1 MTKVYLKQFF
11 LSSLILLFGV
21 SSLFAQQVPNP
32 SFEDWSGEK
41 YDGQIQPKDWYASNV
56 TQVGFKFNLA
66 HREAGHTGSYSMMVQ
81 DTEVGA
87 IGITEVSPGYFALGK
102 PWTYLE
108 GIDVGTATA
117 GTSGGINFKYRP
129 DTMSVWIKRTGPATH
144 AEDFYL
150 LYYAWSGTA
159 KGSKYK
165 SKSNN
170 CTSISQT
177 NEESD
182 IRLALDANECGTD
195 QKANQIAEGMWRE
208 KKEYGNWTNI
218 RVPIYYFNNDVPTMM
233 YIIFSASNYPNYRS
247 KDDLHKGNSLYV
259 DDVELIYSSKIHK
272 LYIGGK
278 EWKGFNPNTTEEQV
292 YSLGKSA
299 SSIPEI
305 KAYRGDGKIS
315 NARGET
321 VTFSG
326 RELSGSEISISNG
339 TIDGN
344 PTTIT
349 VKAEDGK
356 SSMTY
361 KIKFVR
367 QASTNAKL
375 ASILVNGQAISGF
388 QPAVTSYNVELPY
401 GTTDA
406 PIVSVDKQEDEQVVE
421 IIQAT
426 SPTGSAK
433 INVTAADGK
442 TKQTYTI
449 NFSVA
454 LLSDNTLKDIKINGE
469 SLAGFT
475 PNQTTYRVSL
485 PTSTTTMPKV
495 EAVSAYPTG
504 AQTIT
509 YNAPSVID
517 GGVYQINVST
527 PGNPTP
533 KTYKLTFKLEASSY
547 SMLKDLQMG
556 DHLISNFKPENLT
569 YYVNLPVGTT
579 ELPKVTYVKG
589 ESTQTVEV
597 TEGGLNGITRVKV
610 TAGNG
615 INTTEYKIDVTT
627 ALSEISTLNMI
638 YIGGEPLADFAPNV
652 TNYTYALPIG
662 TAELPEIT
670 VDKGDEYQS
679 VSIIKGGLNGTTRI
693 TVTAQN
699 GASTIYNIAF
709 SVAQATNASLKM
721 IYVDG
726 KPLEG
731 FDPDILEYNCP
742 LPQGTTELPVVTYEQ
757 GDEYQTVT
765 VRSGGING
773 DYKIT
778 VRPPSGASKTYVLH
792 FSVATSDNISLKMI
806 YLDGKEL
813 DGFDPNQ
820 LEYVDTLPMGVSTI
834 PTVTWDKGD
843 ESQKILAL
851 LSNNVQT
858 ITVTAES
865 GRSQTYSITF
875 VIQRSES
882 AFLKMIYLDGDSLE
896 GFDPQTFAYTHTL
909 SKTTCPVITVDKE
922 EGQQVTIAAPYAAGQ
937 AQISVKPY
945 GAEGNVYTIDFE
957 SALTENQALLQQI
970 YIDGVALEGFAPNK
984 YDYALNYQGTFPTVT
999 CDTLEGQEITTF
1011 RNGNTLTIYVIKDED
1026 KAQYHLTFNTQLS
1039 DDCSLEAI
1047 LIDGVELVAYEPT
1060 VKHYTIPIA
1069 AGGTL
1074 PTVQYRKRMEQQ
1086 TVHAGMTNA
1095 TTYTMLVFAANGD
1108 STAYTLHFEK
1118 AKYSDATLLDLS
1130 VEGYSI
1136 DFEPN
1141 TFEYTLNIAEDEDL
1155 PALHVVERDG
1165 QHTSTHHVNKNEQN
1179 VLVVAENGNSNTY
1192 RIIYTRT
1199 ISTDAYLRDI
1209 LLDGVSLTDFR
1220 SDSMHYV
1227 DTLPWRTRV
1236 VPCVQPIGTDNQT
1249 ITTYHSAINGTTRIH
1264 VLSADGVT
1272 SNEYTIHFPVRK
1284 SSNVALEYIELDD
1297 SRFSFTYHPDTTDYT
1312 IYLPYQET
1320 NVPLVLYAAAEAE
1333 QQIRY
1338 ISRPAGQTS
1347 QLMVTAEDGSERT
1360 YNLTF
1365 LPTLS
1370 DETNVLQALKIK
1382 ETGQVLDPS
1391 IFDHTAAM
1399 PYGSKHLTV
1408 EYTKAFAEQ
1417 TVVVQPGGV
1426 NRPTTIT
1433 VKSNRKNE
1441 ANIVYTITPELNTQ
1455 NPAVLKD
1462 ITIDGVSIKG
1472 FDPNQ
1477 FSYVVNVNRVPSI
1490 NYVVEQGVTV
1500 NATQSI
1506 KHWQATVTNQGY
1518 TNTYHVWLHFPEDKV
1533 PNTEFTEWTKCMVYT
1548 DAVKPTG
1555 WNTIADALGEHEGFG
1570 KFQPDGMVKKSGND
1584 AVQLTT
1590 PYSTPG
1596 GGNIPGFIT
1605 LGSVTGT
1612 WGISGSSSF
1621 NILGGISFHNTPDQ
1635 MAIKYYNS
1643 KVKNNS
1649 LIQYSLTGMN
1659 GVKTLEWKDSET
1671 RSNYKE
1677 VVCDLSEANA
1687 AAGDPSL
1694 LNITLCSFKGPYGT
1708 TNTSLNTLAEMYVD
1722 YIRFTYNSSL
1732 KNIKVNGELAQR
1744 NGNKFT
1750 YTLSE
1755 AANTMI
1761 PSLEF
1766 IGEVSDQAQQVVW
1779 SDEVVSTLYAERTAT
1794 ITNYAED
1801 GTSSEYT
1808 LTVQRPLDPE
1818 NRLKDLLIDGKTVS
1832 EFSQTKNE
1840 YEIHIPSSRRT
1851 LPDIQPIPTNHLQN
1865 VVVNYA
1871 DSTYTI
1877 SIKPE
1882 KGSTRRIKIRI
1893 ITDLSDDTQLS
1904 AITANGISYT
1914 PEQTSYTI
1922 VADQLPT
1929 ITFVKKMDGQTVDLN
1944 NGILTVTAED
1954 GTQATYS
1961 IVLEKPMVTTTGELA
1976 AIEINGLELQSFS
1989 PSQYEYTLPR
1999 PEKVAFK
2006 RVAESDSVVFVQ
2018 TSTYMEWQV
2027 IGDEQHTYRITYPT
2041 ELSNDATLH
2050 AIQINNALLEGFN
2063 AQITDYTYA
2072 TDSTTHLL
2080 ISSPNTASISVEHN
2094 MKNDTLNY
2102 TYNIVAEDG
2111 TNNVYHI
2118 QILPDITNNPYLQ
2131 NICFDN
2137 KQIEGF
2143 RSDSLTYAIVLPTAD
2158 YKVAE
2163 PNLPSIQ
2170 YTTCEPNQQVVVEY
2184 GNLGETTNLVVT
2196 SEDGTRNAIYQ
2207 LLITAEPSHN
2217 AELIGIAV
2225 NGTPIEQFEP
2235 QRHYYSVQITGEE
2248 VDVTWATEDNYQT
2261 ITQSM
2266 SNNTCTLHVMA
2277 QDGVT
2282 TNDYVIE
2289 LYHEAISDNATLSN
2303 ILLNGQSFDKYE
2315 PAINEG
2321 LEFSPMQQRY
2331 TINLPSGTEFLPE
2344 IAANLSE
2351 NGQQIDINIIDW
2363 RANITVTAPDGI
2375 TTNTYVLTFEAPK
2388 SSNAHLQMIYI
2399 NGDSLANF
2407 TPEQYNYFIPLPI
2420 GQEVLPNVL
2429 AITQEVTQTLR
2440 DSISG
2445 LHHTIIVTAE
2455 DGTECQYMLA
2465 FSVTQSHA
2473 DTLAAIYADG
2483 VLIDGFRPDSFYYS
2497 YTLPVGTRYLPE
2509 LTWDKADQWQTI
2521 TDNVLIDHTYERTTQ
2536 INVLA
2541 MSGRKNTYTINYQ
2554 VTKSD
2559 IDTLQMI
2566 YIKGDSLQ
2574 GFNAQQL
2581 EYHLTLPQHDSLAP
2595 IIAYS
2600 AGDMYQQIQDT
2611 ITEYMFD
2618 GQQMGW
2624 KYTCHVTAEN
2634 GNAKTYVLYFTY
2646 ARILST
2652 NSQLANIYVGGE
2664 ALAGF
2669 TPEQFNYLVE
2679 LVEEAATPTVLVE
2692 KAEYQQQVQIL
2703 HGDTTRIIVTAEDS
2717 NYQST
2722 YMIIFQR
2729 QQSPYSYLEAIY
2741 MNNELLEGFRVD
2753 SFEYDIEL
2761 PFGTIELPLL
2771 TYDLGHAKQ
2780 NVAIDT
2786 LIANL
2791 NGRTQTT
2798 IRFSVTAPD
2807 PVFSS
2812 EYDIRMMVA
2821 QNNNS
2826 RLSMVTIKGDSI
2838 VNFHSDTLSYDIVYP
2853 IGTDSTELAQLS
2865 DIEAYAEDSNAV
2877 VTIIE
2882 NGIDFMIQVTA
2893 QDGKAISIYTIT
2905 QSILK
2910 SSDASLQKILLD
2922 SVPLYG
2928 FMSDILEYTYYINAA
2943 QPQIEAIATDSTANI
2958 EYGIFTLGEPFY
2970 IYVTAAD
2977 GTERVYSI
2985 NFLETTINS
2994 ADIPT
2999 ANDVLFRHIGGT
3011 MDVMFAT
3018 LRKRVSV
3025 AVYDQQGHR
3034 LFYQSVPESD
3044 QNDATI
3050 FVNSEGIEELMDVR
3064 TPLVTYTLPATNQC
3078 YFYVF
3083 FENETRKIASGKFAV
3098 KQ

>member
-32 SFEDWSGEK
+32 GFEDWSGEK
-41 YDGQIQPKDWYASNV
+41 YDGEIQPKDWYASNV
-56 TQVGFKFNLA
+56 TQVGFNFNFA
-66 HREAGHTGSYSMMVQ
+66 HQEKGHTGSYSMMVQ

-87 IGITEVSPGYFALGK
+87 MGITEVSPGYFSLGK
-102 PWTYLE
+102 PWTHLPSITE
-108 GIDVGTATA
+108 INKATA
-117 GTSGGINFKYRP
+117 GTYGGISFKYRP
-129 DTMSVWIKRTGPATH
+129 DTMSVWIKRTGSNTDK
-144 AEDFYL
+144 EDFYL

-165 SKSNN
+165 GKNGS

-182 IRLALDANECGTD
+182 IRLALNANECGTD

-218 RVPIYYFNNDVPTMM
+218 KVPIYYFNNDVPTMM
-233 YIIFSASNYPNYRS
+233 NIIFSASNYPNYRAN
-247 KDDLHKGNSLYV
+247 DGLYKGNSLYV

-299 SSIPEI
+299 SSIPEL
-305 KAYRGDGKIS
+305 KAYRGAGQIS

-421 IIQAT
+421 ITQPT

-469 SLAGFT
+469 SLVGFT

-495 EAVSAYPTG
+495 EAVSAYPNG

-610 TAGNG
+610 TAGNS

-662 TAELPEIT
+662 TTELPEIT

-909 SKTTCPVITVDKE
+909 TKTTCPVITVDKE

-1130 VEGYSI
+1130 VEGHSI

-1155 PALHVVERDG
+1155 PALHIVARDG

-1179 VLVVAENGNSNTY
+1179 VLVVAENGTSNTY

-1382 ETGQVLDPS
+1382 ETGEMLDPNT
-1391 IFDHTAAM
+1391 FDHTVAM
-1399 PYGSKHLTV
+1399 PYGSKQLTV
-1408 EYTKAFAEQ
+1408 EYTKSFAEQ
-1417 TVVVQPGGV
+1417 TVIVQPGGV

-1455 NPAVLKD
+1455 NPAVVDSILV
-1462 ITIDGVSIKG
+1462 DGVLVSG
-1472 FDPNQ
+1472 FDKNR
-1477 FSYVVNVNRVPSI
+1477 FTYIHNRTNVTTPQVSI
-1490 NYVVEQGVTV
+1490 QKANGVEVATICDTWHWQGV
-1500 NATQSI
+1500 
-1506 KHWQATVTNQGY
+1506 VTKDGY
-1518 TNTYHVWLHFPEDKV
+1518 KNVYTIYFHYINEVI
-1533 PNTEFTEWTKCMVYT
+1533 PNGEFDEWTTTATSKT
-1548 DAVKPTG
+1548 DKPTY
-1555 WNTIADALGEHEGFG
+1555 WNAPGDYIDVYLGTAKAGPTISKDGNSAVHLQTTYWAALAGPVPAVINLGDMSSGF
-1570 KFQPDGMVKKSGND
+1570 
-1584 AVQLTT
+1584 AVAGATRV
-1590 PYSTPG
+1590 
-1596 GGNIPGFIT
+1596 IPFGFI
-1605 LGSVTGT
+1605 G
-1612 WGISGSSSF
+1612 
-1621 NILGGISFHNTPDQ
+1621 FHNTPDN
-1635 MAIKYYNS
+1635 ALINYKYTDEAGEGALFRFKFFNMSGESYDVDYRQQNTNANYS
-1643 KVKNNS
+1643 KV
-1649 LIQYSLTGMN
+1649 Q
-1659 GVKTLEWKDSET
+1659 V
-1671 RSNYKE
+1671 
-1677 VVCDLSEANA
+1677 
-1687 AAGDPSL
+1687 P
-1694 LNITLCSFKGPYGT
+1694 
-1708 TNTSLNTLAEMYVD
+1708 LNTNGKYVSGLDIVIDASGKYPSGSQNANLYVD
-1722 YIRFTYNSSL
+1722 YIRFQYNNAL

-1744 NGNKFT
+1744 NGNNFT

-1766 IGEVSDQAQQVVW
+1766 IGEVSDQAQKVVW
-1779 SDEVVSTLYAERTAT
+1779 SNEVVSTLYAERTAT

-1818 NRLKDLLIDGKTVS
+1818 NRLKDLLIDGKTIS

-1882 KGSTRRIKIRI
+1882 KGSTRRIKLRI
-1893 ITDLSDDTQLS
+1893 ITDLSNDTQLS

-1914 PEQTSYTI
+1914 PEQASYTI

-2080 ISSPNTASISVEHN
+2080 VSSPNTASMSVEHS

-2102 TYNIVAEDG
+2102 TYNVVAEDG
-2111 TNNVYHI
+2111 TNKVYHL

-2131 NICFDN
+2131 SICLDN

-2143 RSDSLTYAIVLPTAD
+2143 RSDSLIYTIVLPTAD

-2163 PNLPSIQ
+2163 PTLPSIQ
-2170 YTTCEPNQQVVVEY
+2170 YTTAEPNQQVAVEY
-2184 GNLGETTNLVVT
+2184 GNLGETTNLIVT
-2196 SEDGTRNAIYQ
+2196 SEDGTRSAIYQ

-2261 ITQSM
+2261 ITQSIN
-2266 SNNTCTLHVMA
+2266 NNTCTLHVMA

-2303 ILLNGQSFDKYE
+2303 ILLNGQSFDEFE
-2315 PAINEG
+2315 PVINEG

-2331 TINLPSGTEFLPE
+2331 TIHLPSGTEFLPE

-2375 TTNTYVLTFEAPK
+2375 TTNTYVLTFEAPL

-2399 NGDSLANF
+2399 NGDSLAHFN
-2407 TPEQYNYFIPLPI
+2407 PEQYNYFIPLPI

-2429 AITQEVTQTLR
+2429 AITQEATQTLR

-2465 FSVTQSHA
+2465 FTVTQSHA

-2611 ITEYMFD
+2611 MTEYMFD
-2618 GQQMGW
+2618 GQQRGW
-2624 KYTCHVTAEN
+2624 KYTCHVSAEN
-2634 GNAKTYVLYFTY
+2634 GNTKTYVLYFTY

-2780 NVAIDT
+2780 TVAIDT

-2826 RLSMVTIKGDSI
+2826 RLSMLTIKGDSI
-2838 VNFHSDTLSYDIVYP
+2838 ANFHRDTLSYDIVYP
-2853 IGTDSTELAQLS
+2853 IGTDSTELAQLA

-2910 SSDASLQKILLD
+2910 SSDASLQMILLD

-2928 FMSDILEYTYYINAA
+2928 FMSDILEYTYYINAT
-2943 QPQIEAIATDSTANI
+2943 QPQIEAITTDSTSSV
-2958 EYGIFTLGEPFY
+2958 EYGIFTLGEPFN

-3025 AVYDQQGHR
+3025 AIYDQQGHR
-3034 LFYQSVPESD
+3034 LFYQFVPESD

>member
-11 LSSLILLFGV
+11 LSTLILLFGV

-41 YDGQIQPKDWYASNV
+41 YNDEIQLKDWYASNV

-87 IGITEVSPGYFALGK
+87 MGITEVSPGYFSLGK
-102 PWTYLE
+102 PWTHLPSITE
-108 GIDVGTATA
+108 INKATA

-129 DTMSVWIKRTGPATH
+129 DSMSVWIKRTGANVDK
-144 AEDFYL
+144 EDFYL

-165 SKSNN
+165 GKNGS

-182 IRLALDANECGTD
+182 IRLALNANECGTD

-218 RVPIYYFNNDVPTMM
+218 KVPIYYFNNDVPTMM
-233 YIIFSASNYPNYRS
+233 NIIFSASNYPNYRAN
-247 KDDLHKGNSLYV
+247 DGLYQGNSLYV
-259 DDVELIYSSKIHK
+259 DDVELIYSSKIQK

-299 SSIPEI
+299 SSIPEL
-305 KAYRGDGKIS
+305 KAYRGAGQIS

-449 NFSVA
+449 SFSVA
-454 LLSDNTLKDIKINGE
+454 VLSDNTLKDIKINGE
-469 SLAGFT
+469 SLVGFT

-597 TEGGLNGITRVKV
+597 TEGGLNGVTRVKV

-721 IYVDG
+721 IYLDG

-834 PTVTWDKGD
+834 PTVTWTKGD

-909 SKTTCPVITVDKE
+909 TKTTCPVITVDKE

-999 CDTLEGQEITTF
+999 CDTVEGQEITTF

-1141 TFEYTLNIAEDEDL
+1141 TFEYTLNITEEYL
-1155 PALHVVERDG
+1155 PALHIVARDG

-1179 VLVVAENGNSNTY
+1179 VLVVAENGTSNTY

-1382 ETGQVLDPS
+1382 ETGEMLDPNT
-1391 IFDHTAAM
+1391 FDHTVAM
-1399 PYGSKHLTV
+1399 PYGSKQLTV
-1408 EYTKAFAEQ
+1408 EYTKSFAEQ
-1417 TVVVQPGGV
+1417 TVMVQPGGV
-1426 NRPTTIT
+1426 NRATTIT

-1455 NPAVLKD
+1455 NPAVVDSILV
-1462 ITIDGVSIKG
+1462 DGVLVSG
-1472 FDPNQ
+1472 FDKNR
-1477 FSYVVNVNRVPSI
+1477 FTYIHNRTNVTTPQVSI
-1490 NYVVEQGVTV
+1490 QKANGVEVATICDTWHWQGV
-1500 NATQSI
+1500 
-1506 KHWQATVTNQGY
+1506 VTKDGY
-1518 TNTYHVWLHFPEDKV
+1518 KNVYTIYFHYINEVI
-1533 PNTEFTEWTKCMVYT
+1533 PNGEFDEWTTTATSKT
-1548 DAVKPTG
+1548 DKPTY
-1555 WNTIADALGEHEGFG
+1555 WNAPGDYIDVYLGTAKAGPTISKDGNSAVHLQTTYWAALAGPVPAVINLGDMSSGF
-1570 KFQPDGMVKKSGND
+1570 
-1584 AVQLTT
+1584 AVAGATRV
-1590 PYSTPG
+1590 
-1596 GGNIPGFIT
+1596 IPFGFI
-1605 LGSVTGT
+1605 G
-1612 WGISGSSSF
+1612 
-1621 NILGGISFHNTPDQ
+1621 FHNTPDN
-1635 MAIKYYNS
+1635 ALINYKYTDKAGEGALFRFKFFNMSGESYDVDYRQQNTNANYS
-1643 KVKNNS
+1643 KV
-1649 LIQYSLTGMN
+1649 Q
-1659 GVKTLEWKDSET
+1659 V
-1671 RSNYKE
+1671 
-1677 VVCDLSEANA
+1677 
-1687 AAGDPSL
+1687 P
-1694 LNITLCSFKGPYGT
+1694 
-1708 TNTSLNTLAEMYVD
+1708 LNTNGKYVSGLDIVIDASGKYPSGSQNANLYVD
-1722 YIRFTYNSSL
+1722 YIRFQYNNAL

-1744 NGNKFT
+1744 NGNNFT
-1750 YTLSE
+1750 YTLAE

-1766 IGEVSDQAQQVVW
+1766 IGEVSDQAQKVVW

-1818 NRLKDLLIDGKTVS
+1818 NRLKDLLIDGKTIS

-1882 KGSTRRIKIRI
+1882 KGSTRRIKIRV

-1989 PSQYEYTLPR
+1989 PSQYEYTLPQ

-2080 ISSPNTASISVEHN
+2080 VSSPNTASMSVEHS

-2111 TNNVYHI
+2111 TNKVYHL

-2131 NICFDN
+2131 SICLDN

-2143 RSDSLTYAIVLPTAD
+2143 RSDSLIYTIVLPTAD

-2163 PNLPSIQ
+2163 PTLPSIQ
-2170 YTTCEPNQQVVVEY
+2170 YTTAEPNQQVAVEY
-2184 GNLGETTNLVVT
+2184 GNLGETTNLIVT
-2196 SEDGTRNAIYQ
+2196 SEDGTRSAIYQ

-2235 QRHYYSVQITGEE
+2235 QRHYYSVQITGKE

-2261 ITQSM
+2261 ITQSIN
-2266 SNNTCTLHVMA
+2266 NNTCTLHVMA
-2277 QDGVT
+2277 QDGVI

-2303 ILLNGQSFDKYE
+2303 ILLNGQSFDEFE
-2315 PAINEG
+2315 PVLNEG

-2375 TTNTYVLTFEAPK
+2375 TTNTYVLTFEAPL

-2399 NGDSLANF
+2399 NGDSLAHFN
-2407 TPEQYNYFIPLPI
+2407 PEQYNYFIPLPI

-2429 AITQEVTQTLR
+2429 AITQEATQTLR

-2465 FSVTQSHA
+2465 FTMTQSHA

-2566 YIKGDSLQ
+2566 YLKGDSLQ

-2595 IIAYS
+2595 IMAYS

-2624 KYTCHVTAEN
+2624 KYTCHVSAEN
-2634 GNAKTYVLYFTY
+2634 GNTKTYVLYFTY

-2761 PFGTIELPLL
+2761 PFGTLELPLL

-2780 NVAIDT
+2780 TVAIDT

-2826 RLSMVTIKGDSI
+2826 RLSMLTIKGDSI
-2838 VNFHSDTLSYDIVYP
+2838 ANFHSDTLSYDIVYP
-2853 IGTDSTELAQLS
+2853 IGTDSTELAQLA

-2910 SSDASLQKILLD
+2910 SSDASLQMILLD

-2928 FMSDILEYTYYINAA
+2928 FMSDILEYTYYINAT
-2943 QPQIEAIATDSTANI
+2943 QPQIEAITTDSTSSV
-2958 EYGIFTLGEPFY
+2958 EYGIFTLGEPFN

-3018 LRKRVSV
+3018 LRKRISV

>member
-1 MTKVYLKQFF
+1 MTKVYLKQFI

-21 SSLFAQQVPNP
+21 SSLFAQQVPNAG
-32 SFEDWSGEK
+32 FEDWSGEK
-41 YDGQIQPKDWYASNV
+41 YDGEIQPKDWYASNV
-56 TQVGFKFNLA
+56 TQVGFNFNFA
-66 HREAGHTGSYSMMVQ
+66 HQEKGHTGSYSMMVQ
-81 DTEVGA
+81 DTKVGA
-87 IGITEVSPGYFALGK
+87 MGITETSPGYFSLGR
-102 PWTYLE
+102 PWTYLPSITE
-108 GIDVGTATA
+108 INQATA
-117 GTSGGINFKYRP
+117 GTYGGISFKYRP
-129 DTMSVWIKRTGPATH
+129 DTMSVWIKRTGSNTDK
-144 AEDFYL
+144 EDFYL

-159 KGSKYK
+159 KSSKYK
-165 SKSNN
+165 GKNGN
-170 CTSISQT
+170 CTSYSAT

-182 IRLALDANECGTD
+182 IRLALNANECGTD

-208 KKEYGNWTNI
+208 KKTYGEWTNV
-218 RVPIYYFNNDVPTMM
+218 RVPIYYFTNDIPTMM
-233 YIIFSASNYPNYRS
+233 NIIFSASNYPNYRAN
-247 KDDLHKGNSLYV
+247 DGLYEGNSLYV
-259 DDVELIYSSKIHK
+259 DDVELIYSSKIQK
-272 LYIGGK
+272 LYVGGK

-305 KAYRGDGKIS
+305 KAYRGAGQIS
-315 NARGET
+315 NAKGET
-321 VTFSG
+321 ATFSG

-356 SSMTY
+356 STMTY

-375 ASILVNGQAISGF
+375 ANIFVNGQGISGF
-388 QPAVTSYNVELPY
+388 QPTLTSYNVELPY

-421 IIQAT
+421 ITQPT
-426 SPTGSAK
+426 STTGSST
-433 INVTAADGK
+433 IRVTAADGK
-442 TKQTYTI
+442 TKQTYTVH
-449 NFSVA
+449 FSVA
-454 LLSDNTLKDIKINGE
+454 LLADNTLKDIKINGE

-485 PTSTTTMPKV
+485 PTSTTTMPTV
-495 EAVSAYPTG
+495 EAISAYPAG
-504 AQTIT
+504 EQTIT

-721 IYVDG
+721 IYLDG

-909 SKTTCPVITVDKE
+909 TKTTCPVITVDKE

-1130 VEGYSI
+1130 VEGHSI

-1155 PALHVVERDG
+1155 PALHIVARDG

-1179 VLVVAENGNSNTY
+1179 VLVVAENGTSNTY

-1382 ETGQVLDPS
+1382 ETGEMLDPNT
-1391 IFDHTAAM
+1391 FDHTVAM
-1399 PYGSKHLTV
+1399 PYGSKQLTV
-1408 EYTKAFAEQ
+1408 EYTKSFAEQ
-1417 TVVVQPGGV
+1417 TVIVQPGGV

-1455 NPAVLKD
+1455 NPAVVDSILV
-1462 ITIDGVSIKG
+1462 DGVLVSG
-1472 FDPNQ
+1472 FDKNR
-1477 FSYVVNVNRVPSI
+1477 FTYIHNRTNVTTPQVSI
-1490 NYVVEQGVTV
+1490 QKANGVEVATICDTWHWQGV
-1500 NATQSI
+1500 
-1506 KHWQATVTNQGY
+1506 VTKDGY
-1518 TNTYHVWLHFPEDKV
+1518 KNVYTIYFHYINEVI
-1533 PNTEFTEWTKCMVYT
+1533 PNGEFDEWTTTATSKT
-1548 DAVKPTG
+1548 DKPTY
-1555 WNTIADALGEHEGFG
+1555 WNAPGDYIDVYLGTAKAGPTISKDGNSAVHLQTTYWAALAGPVPAVINLGDMSSGF
-1570 KFQPDGMVKKSGND
+1570 
-1584 AVQLTT
+1584 AVAGATRV
-1590 PYSTPG
+1590 
-1596 GGNIPGFIT
+1596 IPFGFI
-1605 LGSVTGT
+1605 G
-1612 WGISGSSSF
+1612 
-1621 NILGGISFHNTPDQ
+1621 FHNTPDN
-1635 MAIKYYNS
+1635 ALINYKYTDEAGEGALFRFKFFNMSGESYDVDYRQQNTNANYS
-1643 KVKNNS
+1643 KV
-1649 LIQYSLTGMN
+1649 Q
-1659 GVKTLEWKDSET
+1659 V
-1671 RSNYKE
+1671 
-1677 VVCDLSEANA
+1677 
-1687 AAGDPSL
+1687 P
-1694 LNITLCSFKGPYGT
+1694 
-1708 TNTSLNTLAEMYVD
+1708 LNTNGKYVSGLDIVIDASGKYPSGSQNANLYVD
-1722 YIRFTYNSSL
+1722 YIRFQYNNAL

-1744 NGNKFT
+1744 NGNNFT

-1766 IGEVSDQAQQVVW
+1766 IGEVSDQAQKVVW

-1818 NRLKDLLIDGKTVS
+1818 NRLKDLLIDGKTIS

-1893 ITDLSDDTQLS
+1893 ITDLSNDTQLS

-1989 PSQYEYTLPR
+1989 PSQYEYTLPQ

-2080 ISSPNTASISVEHN
+2080 VSSPNTASMSVEHS

-2102 TYNIVAEDG
+2102 TYNVVAEDG
-2111 TNNVYHI
+2111 TNKVYHL

-2131 NICFDN
+2131 SICLDN

-2143 RSDSLTYAIVLPTAD
+2143 RSDSLIYTIVLPTAD

-2163 PNLPSIQ
+2163 PTLPSIQ
-2170 YTTCEPNQQVVVEY
+2170 YTTAEPNQQVAVEY
-2184 GNLGETTNLVVT
+2184 GNLGETTNLIVT
-2196 SEDGTRNAIYQ
+2196 SEDGTRSAIYQ

-2217 AELIGIAV
+2217 AELIGVAV
-2225 NGTPIEQFEP
+2225 NGTPIKQFEP

-2261 ITQSM
+2261 ITQSIN
-2266 SNNTCTLHVMA
+2266 NNTCTLHVMA

-2303 ILLNGQSFDKYE
+2303 ILLNGQSFDEFE
-2315 PAINEG
+2315 PVINEG

-2331 TINLPSGTEFLPE
+2331 TIHLPSGTEFLPE

-2375 TTNTYVLTFEAPK
+2375 TTNTYVLTFEAPL

-2399 NGDSLANF
+2399 NGDSLAHFN
-2407 TPEQYNYFIPLPI
+2407 PEQYNYFIPLPI

-2429 AITQEVTQTLR
+2429 AITQEATQTLR

-2465 FSVTQSHA
+2465 FTVTQSHA

-2611 ITEYMFD
+2611 MTEYMFD
-2618 GQQMGW
+2618 GQQRGW
-2624 KYTCHVTAEN
+2624 KYTCHVSAEN
-2634 GNAKTYVLYFTY
+2634 GNTKTYVLYFTY

-2664 ALAGF
+2664 TLAGF

-2780 NVAIDT
+2780 TVAIDT

-2826 RLSMVTIKGDSI
+2826 RLSMLTIKGDSI
-2838 VNFHSDTLSYDIVYP
+2838 ANFHRDTLSYDIVYP
-2853 IGTDSTELAQLS
+2853 IGTDSTELAQLA

-2910 SSDASLQKILLD
+2910 SSDASLQMILLD

-2928 FMSDILEYTYYINAA
+2928 FMSDILEYTYYINAT
-2943 QPQIEAIATDSTANI
+2943 QPQIEAITTDSTSSV
-2958 EYGIFTLGEPFY
+2958 EYGIFTLGEPFN

-2977 GTERVYSI
+2977 GTECVYSI

-3050 FVNSEGIEELMDVR
+3050 YVNSEGIEELMDVR

>member
-11 LSSLILLFGV
+11 LSTLILLFGV

-41 YDGQIQPKDWYASNV
+41 YNDEIQLKDWYASNV

-87 IGITEVSPGYFALGK
+87 MGITEVSPGYFSLGK
-102 PWTYLE
+102 PWTHLPSITE
-108 GIDVGTATA
+108 INKATA

-129 DTMSVWIKRTGPATH
+129 DSMSVWIKRTGANVDK
-144 AEDFYL
+144 EDFYL

-165 SKSNN
+165 GKNGS

-182 IRLALDANECGTD
+182 IRLALNANECGTD

-218 RVPIYYFNNDVPTMM
+218 KVPIYYFNNDVPTMM
-233 YIIFSASNYPNYRS
+233 NIIFSASNYPNYRAN
-247 KDDLHKGNSLYV
+247 DGLYKGNSLYV
-259 DDVELIYSSKIHK
+259 DDVELIYSSKIQK

-299 SSIPEI
+299 SSIPEL
-305 KAYRGDGKIS
+305 KAYRGAGQIS

-449 NFSVA
+449 SFSVA
-454 LLSDNTLKDIKINGE
+454 VLSDNTLKDIKINGE
-469 SLAGFT
+469 SLVGFT
-475 PNQTTYRVSL
+475 PSQTTYRVSL

-495 EAVSAYPTG
+495 EAISAYPDG

-597 TEGGLNGITRVKV
+597 TEGGLNGVTRVKV

-909 SKTTCPVITVDKE
+909 TKTTCPVITVDKE

-1130 VEGYSI
+1130 VEGHSI

-1141 TFEYTLNIAEDEDL
+1141 TFEYTLNITEEDL
-1155 PALHVVERDG
+1155 PALHIVARDG

-1179 VLVVAENGNSNTY
+1179 VLVVAENGTSNTY

-1272 SNEYTIHFPVRK
+1272 SKEYTIHFPVRK
-1284 SSNVALEYIELDD
+1284 SNNVALEYIELDD

-1347 QLMVTAEDGSERT
+1347 QLMVTAEDGSERI

-1370 DETNVLQALKIK
+1370 EKANVLQALKIK

-1391 IFDHTAAM
+1391 IFDHTAAV
-1399 PYGSKHLTV
+1399 PYGSKQLTV
-1408 EYTKAFAEQ
+1408 EYTKSFAEQ
-1417 TVVVQPGGV
+1417 TVMVQPGGV
-1426 NRPTTIT
+1426 NRPTIIT

-1441 ANIVYTITPELNTQ
+1441 ANIIYTITPELNTQ
-1455 NPAVLKD
+1455 NPAVVD
-1462 ITIDGVSIKG
+1462 SIFVDGVLVSG
-1472 FDPNQ
+1472 FDKNR
-1477 FSYVVNVNRVPSI
+1477 FTYIHNRTNVTTPQVSI
-1490 NYVVEQGVTV
+1490 QKANGVEVATICDTWHWQGV
-1500 NATQSI
+1500 
-1506 KHWQATVTNQGY
+1506 VTKDGY
-1518 TNTYHVWLHFPEDKV
+1518 KNVYTIYFHYINEVI
-1533 PNTEFTEWTKCMVYT
+1533 PNGEFDEWTTTATSKT
-1548 DAVKPTG
+1548 DKPTY
-1555 WNTIADALGEHEGFG
+1555 WNAPGDYIDVYLGTAKAGPTISKDGNSAVHLQTTYWAALAGPVPAVINLGDMSSGF
-1570 KFQPDGMVKKSGND
+1570 
-1584 AVQLTT
+1584 AVAGATRV
-1590 PYSTPG
+1590 
-1596 GGNIPGFIT
+1596 IPFGFI
-1605 LGSVTGT
+1605 G
-1612 WGISGSSSF
+1612 
-1621 NILGGISFHNTPDQ
+1621 FHNTPDN
-1635 MAIKYYNS
+1635 ALINYKYTDKAGEGALFRFKFFNMSGESYDVDYRQQNTNANYS
-1643 KVKNNS
+1643 KV
-1649 LIQYSLTGMN
+1649 Q
-1659 GVKTLEWKDSET
+1659 V
-1671 RSNYKE
+1671 
-1677 VVCDLSEANA
+1677 
-1687 AAGDPSL
+1687 P
-1694 LNITLCSFKGPYGT
+1694 
-1708 TNTSLNTLAEMYVD
+1708 LNTNGKYVSGLDIVIDASGKYPSGSQNANLYVD
-1722 YIRFTYNSSL
+1722 YIRFQYNNAL

-1744 NGNKFT
+1744 NGNNFT
-1750 YTLSE
+1750 YTLAE

-1766 IGEVSDQAQQVVW
+1766 IGEVSDQAQKVVW
-1779 SDEVVSTLYAERTAT
+1779 SNEVVSTLYAERTAT

-1818 NRLKDLLIDGKTVS
+1818 NRLKDLLIDGKTIS

-1882 KGSTRRIKIRI
+1882 KGSTRRIKIRV

-1989 PSQYEYTLPR
+1989 PSQYEYTLPQ

-2080 ISSPNTASISVEHN
+2080 VSSPNTASMSVEHS

-2102 TYNIVAEDG
+2102 TYNVVAEDG
-2111 TNNVYHI
+2111 TNKVYHL

-2131 NICFDN
+2131 SICLDN

-2143 RSDSLTYAIVLPTAD
+2143 RSDSLIYTIVLPTAD

-2163 PNLPSIQ
+2163 PTLPSIQ
-2170 YTTCEPNQQVVVEY
+2170 YTTAEPNQQVAVEY
-2184 GNLGETTNLVVT
+2184 GNLGETTNLIVT
-2196 SEDGTRNAIYQ
+2196 SEDGTRSAIYQ

-2235 QRHYYSVQITGEE
+2235 QRHYYSVQITGKE

-2261 ITQSM
+2261 ITQSIN
-2266 SNNTCTLHVMA
+2266 NNTCTLHVMA

-2303 ILLNGQSFDKYE
+2303 ILLNGQSFDEFE
-2315 PAINEG
+2315 PVINEG

-2331 TINLPSGTEFLPE
+2331 TIHLPSGTEFLPE

-2375 TTNTYVLTFEAPK
+2375 TTNTYVLTFEAPL

-2399 NGDSLANF
+2399 NGDSLAHFN
-2407 TPEQYNYFIPLPI
+2407 PEQYNYFIPLPI

-2429 AITQEVTQTLR
+2429 AITQEATQTLR

-2465 FSVTQSHA
+2465 FTVTQSHA

-2611 ITEYMFD
+2611 MTEYMFD

-2624 KYTCHVTAEN
+2624 KYTCHVSAEN
-2634 GNAKTYVLYFTY
+2634 GNTKTYVLYFTY

-2780 NVAIDT
+2780 TVAIDT

-2826 RLSMVTIKGDSI
+2826 RLSMLTIKGDSI
-2838 VNFHSDTLSYDIVYP
+2838 ANFHSDTLSYDIVYP

-2905 QSILK
+2905 QSILR
-2910 SSDASLQKILLD
+2910 SSDASLQMILLD

-2928 FMSDILEYTYYINAA
+2928 FMSDILEYTYYINAT
-2943 QPQIEAIATDSTANI
+2943 QPQIEAITTDSTSSV
-2958 EYGIFTLGEPFY
+2958 EYGIFTLGEPFN

-3064 TPLVTYTLPATNQC
+3064 TPLVTYTFPATNQC

>member
-1 MTKVYLKQFF
+1 MTKVYLKQFI

-56 TQVGFKFNLA
+56 TQVGFNFNFA
-66 HREAGHTGSYSMMVQ
+66 HQEKGHTGSYSMMVQ
-81 DTEVGA
+81 DTKVGA
-87 IGITEVSPGYFALGK
+87 MGITETSPGYFSLGH
-102 PWTYLE
+102 PWTYLPSITE
-108 GIDVGTATA
+108 INQATA
-117 GTSGGINFKYRP
+117 GTYGGISFKYRP
-129 DTMSVWIKRTGPATH
+129 DTMSVWIKRTGSNTDK
-144 AEDFYL
+144 EDFYL

-159 KGSKYK
+159 KSSKYK
-165 SKSNN
+165 GKNGN
-170 CTSISQT
+170 CTSYSAT

-182 IRLALDANECGTD
+182 IRLALNANECGTD

-208 KKEYGNWTNI
+208 KKTYGEWTNV
-218 RVPIYYFNNDVPTMM
+218 RVPIYYFTNDIPTMM
-233 YIIFSASNYPNYRS
+233 NIIFSASNYPNYRAN
-247 KDDLHKGNSLYV
+247 DGLYEGNSLYV
-259 DDVELIYSSKIHK
+259 DDVELIYSSKIQK
-272 LYIGGK
+272 LYVGGK

-305 KAYRGDGKIS
+305 KAYRGAGQIS
-315 NARGET
+315 NAKGET
-321 VTFSG
+321 ATFSG

-356 SSMTY
+356 STMTY

-375 ASILVNGQAISGF
+375 ANIFVNGQGISGF
-388 QPAVTSYNVELPY
+388 QPTLTSYNVELPY

-421 IIQAT
+421 ITQPT
-426 SPTGSAK
+426 STTGSST
-433 INVTAADGK
+433 IRVTAADGK
-442 TKQTYTI
+442 TKQTYTVH
-449 NFSVA
+449 FSVA
-454 LLSDNTLKDIKINGE
+454 LLADNTLKDIKINGE

-485 PTSTTTMPKV
+485 PTSTTTMPTV
-495 EAVSAYPTG
+495 EAISAYPAG
-504 AQTIT
+504 EQTIT

-721 IYVDG
+721 IYLDG

-875 VIQRSES
+875 VIQRSQS
-882 AFLKMIYLDGDSLE
+882 AVLKMIYLDGDSLE

-909 SKTTCPVITVDKE
+909 TKTTCPVITVDKE

-984 YDYALNYQGTFPTVT
+984 YDYALNYQGKFPTVT

-1074 PTVQYRKRMEQQ
+1074 PTVQYRKRMKQQ

-1130 VEGYSI
+1130 VEGHSI

-1141 TFEYTLNIAEDEDL
+1141 TFEYTLNITEEDL
-1155 PALHVVERDG
+1155 PALHIVARDG

-1382 ETGQVLDPS
+1382 ETGEMLDPNT
-1391 IFDHTAAM
+1391 FDHTVAM
-1399 PYGSKHLTV
+1399 PYGSKQLTV
-1408 EYTKAFAEQ
+1408 EYTKSFAEQ
-1417 TVVVQPGGV
+1417 TVIVQPGGV

-1455 NPAVLKD
+1455 NPAVVDSILV
-1462 ITIDGVSIKG
+1462 DGVLVSG
-1472 FDPNQ
+1472 FDKNR
-1477 FSYVVNVNRVPSI
+1477 FTYIHNRTNVTTPQVSI
-1490 NYVVEQGVTV
+1490 QKANGVEVATICDTWHWQGV
-1500 NATQSI
+1500 
-1506 KHWQATVTNQGY
+1506 VTKDGY
-1518 TNTYHVWLHFPEDKV
+1518 KNVYTIYFHYINEVI
-1533 PNTEFTEWTKCMVYT
+1533 PNGEFDEWTTTATSKT
-1548 DAVKPTG
+1548 DKPTY
-1555 WNTIADALGEHEGFG
+1555 WNAPGDYIDVYLGTAKAGPTISKDGNSAVHLQTTYWAALAGPVPAVINLGDMSSGF
-1570 KFQPDGMVKKSGND
+1570 
-1584 AVQLTT
+1584 AVAGATRV
-1590 PYSTPG
+1590 
-1596 GGNIPGFIT
+1596 IPFGFI
-1605 LGSVTGT
+1605 G
-1612 WGISGSSSF
+1612 
-1621 NILGGISFHNTPDQ
+1621 FHNTPDN
-1635 MAIKYYNS
+1635 ALINYKYTDEAGEGALFRFKFFNMSGESYDVDYRQQNTNANYS
-1643 KVKNNS
+1643 KV
-1649 LIQYSLTGMN
+1649 Q
-1659 GVKTLEWKDSET
+1659 V
-1671 RSNYKE
+1671 
-1677 VVCDLSEANA
+1677 
-1687 AAGDPSL
+1687 P
-1694 LNITLCSFKGPYGT
+1694 
-1708 TNTSLNTLAEMYVD
+1708 LNTNGKYVSGLDIVIDASGKYPSGSQNANLYVD
-1722 YIRFTYNSSL
+1722 YIRFQYNNAL

-1744 NGNKFT
+1744 NGNNFT
-1750 YTLSE
+1750 YTLAE

-1766 IGEVSDQAQQVVW
+1766 IGEVSDQAQKVVW

-1808 LTVQRPLDPE
+1808 LTVKRPLDPE
-1818 NRLKDLLIDGKTVS
+1818 NRLKDLLIDGKTIS

-1944 NGILTVTAED
+1944 NSILTVTAED

-1989 PSQYEYTLPR
+1989 PSQYEYTLPQ

-2080 ISSPNTASISVEHN
+2080 VSSPNTASMSVEHS

-2102 TYNIVAEDG
+2102 TYNVVAEDG
-2111 TNNVYHI
+2111 TNKVYHL

-2131 NICFDN
+2131 SICLDN

-2143 RSDSLTYAIVLPTAD
+2143 RSDSLIYTIVLPTAD

-2163 PNLPSIQ
+2163 PTLPSIQ
-2170 YTTCEPNQQVVVEY
+2170 YTTAEPNQQVAVEY
-2184 GNLGETTNLVVT
+2184 GNLGETTNLIVT
-2196 SEDGTRNAIYQ
+2196 SEDGTRSVIYQ

-2261 ITQSM
+2261 ITQSIN
-2266 SNNTCTLHVMA
+2266 NNTCTLHVMA

-2303 ILLNGQSFDKYE
+2303 ILLNGQSFDEFE
-2315 PAINEG
+2315 PVINEG

-2331 TINLPSGTEFLPE
+2331 TIHLPSGTEFLPE

-2375 TTNTYVLTFEAPK
+2375 TTNTYVLTFEAPL

-2399 NGDSLANF
+2399 NGDSLAHFN
-2407 TPEQYNYFIPLPI
+2407 PEQYNYFIPLPI

-2429 AITQEVTQTLR
+2429 AITQEATQTLR

-2465 FSVTQSHA
+2465 FTVTQSHA

-2611 ITEYMFD
+2611 MTEYMFD
-2618 GQQMGW
+2618 GQQRGW
-2624 KYTCHVTAEN
+2624 KYTCHVSAEN
-2634 GNAKTYVLYFTY
+2634 GNTKTYVLYFTY

-2761 PFGTIELPLL
+2761 PFGTMELPLL

-2780 NVAIDT
+2780 TVAIDT

-2826 RLSMVTIKGDSI
+2826 RLSMLTIKGDSI
-2838 VNFHSDTLSYDIVYP
+2838 ANFHSDTLSYDIVYP

-2910 SSDASLQKILLD
+2910 SSDASLQMILLD

-2928 FMSDILEYTYYINAA
+2928 FMSDILEYTYYINAN
-2943 QPQIEAIATDSTANI
+2943 QPQIEAITTDSTSSV
-2958 EYGIFTLGEPFY
+2958 EYGIFTLGEPFN

>member
-41 YDGQIQPKDWYASNV
+41 YNDEIQLKDWYASNV

-87 IGITEVSPGYFALGK
+87 MGITEVSPGYFSLGK
-102 PWTYLE
+102 PWTHLPSITE
-108 GIDVGTATA
+108 INKATA

-129 DTMSVWIKRTGPATH
+129 DSMSVWIKRTGANVDK
-144 AEDFYL
+144 EDFYL

-165 SKSNN
+165 GKNGS

-182 IRLALDANECGTD
+182 IRLALNANECGTD

-218 RVPIYYFNNDVPTMM
+218 KVPIYYFNNDVPTMM
-233 YIIFSASNYPNYRS
+233 NIIFSASNYPNYRAN
-247 KDDLHKGNSLYV
+247 DGLYKGNSLYV
-259 DDVELIYSSKIHK
+259 DDVELIYSSKIQK

-299 SSIPEI
+299 SSIPEL
-305 KAYRGDGKIS
+305 KAYRGAGQIS

-356 SSMTY
+356 STMTY

-449 NFSVA
+449 SFSVA
-454 LLSDNTLKDIKINGE
+454 VLSDNTLKDIKINGE
-469 SLAGFT
+469 SLVGFT

-597 TEGGLNGITRVKV
+597 TEGGLNGVTRVKV

-721 IYVDG
+721 IYLDG

-909 SKTTCPVITVDKE
+909 TKTTCPVITVDKE

-945 GAEGNVYTIDFE
+945 GAEGNIYTIDFE

-999 CDTLEGQEITTF
+999 CDTLEGQEINTF

-1130 VEGYSI
+1130 VEGHSI

-1141 TFEYTLNIAEDEDL
+1141 TFAYTLNITEEDL
-1155 PALHVVERDG
+1155 PALHIVARDG

-1179 VLVVAENGNSNTY
+1179 VLVVAENGTSNTY

-1264 VLSADGVT
+1264 VLSADGAT

-1320 NVPLVLYAAAEAE
+1320 NVPLVLYAAEEAE

-1338 ISRPAGQTS
+1338 ISRSAGQTS

-1382 ETGQVLDPS
+1382 ETGEMLDPNT
-1391 IFDHTAAM
+1391 FDHTVAM
-1399 PYGSKHLTV
+1399 PYGSKQLTV
-1408 EYTKAFAEQ
+1408 EYTKSFAEQ
-1417 TVVVQPGGV
+1417 TVMVQPGGV

-1441 ANIVYTITPELNTQ
+1441 ANIVYTIIPKLNTQ
-1455 NPAVLKD
+1455 NPAVVDSILV
-1462 ITIDGVSIKG
+1462 DGVLVSG
-1472 FDPNQ
+1472 FDKNR
-1477 FSYVVNVNRVPSI
+1477 FTYIHNRTNVTTPQVSI
-1490 NYVVEQGVTV
+1490 QKANGVEVATICDTWHWQGV
-1500 NATQSI
+1500 
-1506 KHWQATVTNQGY
+1506 VTKDGY
-1518 TNTYHVWLHFPEDKV
+1518 KNVYTIYFHYINEVI
-1533 PNTEFTEWTKCMVYT
+1533 PNGEFDEWTTTATSKT
-1548 DAVKPTG
+1548 DKPTY
-1555 WNTIADALGEHEGFG
+1555 WNAPGDYIDVYLGTAKAGPTISKDGNSAVHLQTTYWAALAGPVPAVINLGDMSSGF
-1570 KFQPDGMVKKSGND
+1570 
-1584 AVQLTT
+1584 AVAGATRV
-1590 PYSTPG
+1590 
-1596 GGNIPGFIT
+1596 IPFGFI
-1605 LGSVTGT
+1605 G
-1612 WGISGSSSF
+1612 
-1621 NILGGISFHNTPDQ
+1621 FHNTPDN
-1635 MAIKYYNS
+1635 ALINYKYTDKAGEGALFRFKFFNMSGESYDIDYRQQNTNANYS
-1643 KVKNNS
+1643 KV
-1649 LIQYSLTGMN
+1649 Q
-1659 GVKTLEWKDSET
+1659 V
-1671 RSNYKE
+1671 
-1677 VVCDLSEANA
+1677 
-1687 AAGDPSL
+1687 P
-1694 LNITLCSFKGPYGT
+1694 
-1708 TNTSLNTLAEMYVD
+1708 LNTNGKYVSGLDIVIDASGKYPSGSQNANLYVD
-1722 YIRFTYNSSL
+1722 YIRFQYNNAL

-1744 NGNKFT
+1744 NGNNFT
-1750 YTLSE
+1750 YTLAE

-1808 LTVQRPLDPE
+1808 LTVKRLLDPE
-1818 NRLKDLLIDGKTVS
+1818 NRLKDLLIDGKTIS
-1832 EFSQTKNE
+1832 EFSQIKNE

-1961 IVLEKPMVTTTGELA
+1961 IVLEKPMVTTTGELT

-2041 ELSNDATLH
+2041 EFSNDATLH

-2080 ISSPNTASISVEHN
+2080 VSSPNTASMSVEHS

-2102 TYNIVAEDG
+2102 TYNVVAEDG
-2111 TNNVYHI
+2111 TNKVYHL

-2131 NICFDN
+2131 SICLDN

-2143 RSDSLTYAIVLPTAD
+2143 RSDSLIYTIVLPTAD

-2163 PNLPSIQ
+2163 PTLPSIH
-2170 YTTCEPNQQVVVEY
+2170 YTTAEPNQQVAVEY
-2184 GNLGETTNLVVT
+2184 GNLGETTNLIVT
-2196 SEDGTRNAIYQ
+2196 SEDGTRSAIYQ

-2235 QRHYYSVQITGEE
+2235 QRHYYSVQITGKE

-2261 ITQSM
+2261 ITQSIN
-2266 SNNTCTLHVMA
+2266 NNTCTLHVMA

-2303 ILLNGQSFDKYE
+2303 ILLNGQSFDEFE
-2315 PAINEG
+2315 PALNEG

-2331 TINLPSGTEFLPE
+2331 TIHLPSGTEFLPE

-2375 TTNTYVLTFEAPK
+2375 TTNTYVLTFEAPL

-2399 NGDSLANF
+2399 NGDSLAHFN
-2407 TPEQYNYFIPLPI
+2407 PEQYNYFIPLPI

-2429 AITQEVTQTLR
+2429 AITQEATQTLR

-2465 FSVTQSHA
+2465 FTVTQSHA

-2611 ITEYMFD
+2611 MTEYMFD
-2618 GQQMGW
+2618 GQQRGW
-2624 KYTCHVTAEN
+2624 KYTCHVSAEN
-2634 GNAKTYVLYFTY
+2634 GNTKTYVLYFTY

-2780 NVAIDT
+2780 TVAIDT

-2826 RLSMVTIKGDSI
+2826 RLSMLTIKGNSI
-2838 VNFHSDTLSYDIVYP
+2838 ANFHSDTLSYDIVYP
-2853 IGTDSTELAQLS
+2853 IGTDSTELAQLA

-2877 VTIIE
+2877 VTITE

-2910 SSDASLQKILLD
+2910 SSDASLQMILLD

-2928 FMSDILEYTYYINAA
+2928 FMSEILEYTYYINAT
-2943 QPQIEAIATDSTANI
+2943 QPQIEAITTDSTSSV
-2958 EYGIFTLGEPFY
+2958 EYGIFTLGEPFN

-3034 LFYQSVPESD
+3034 LFYQSVPESN

>member
-1 MTKVYLKQFF
+1 MTKFYLKQFI

-21 SSLFAQQVPNP
+21 SSLFAQQVPNAG
-32 SFEDWSGEK
+32 FEDWSGEK
-41 YDGQIQPKDWYASNV
+41 FDGNIQPKDWYASNV
-56 TQVGFKFNLA
+56 SQVGFNFNFA
-66 HREAGHTGSYSMMVQ
+66 NREAGHTGSYSMMVK

-87 IGITEVSPGYFALGK
+87 MGITETSPGYFALGK
-102 PWTYLE
+102 PWSYLE
-108 GIDVGTATA
+108 GLSTGTATA
-117 GTSGGINFKYRP
+117 GTSGGMSFKYRP
-129 DTMSVWIKRTGPATH
+129 DSMSVWIKRTGNNTDK
-144 AEDFYL
+144 EDLYL

-159 KGSKYK
+159 KSSKYK
-165 SKSNN
+165 NKNGG
-170 CTSISQT
+170 CTSVSQT

-182 IRLALDANECGTD
+182 VRLALNANECGTD

-208 KKEYGNWTNI
+208 KKTYGNWTNI

-233 YIIFSASNYPNYRS
+233 NIIFSASNYPNYRANS
-247 KDDLHKGNSLYV
+247 GLYDGNALYV
-259 DDVELIYSSKIHK
+259 DDVELIYSSKIQK

-278 EWKGFNPNTTEEQV
+278 EWKGFNPNTTEEQP

-305 KAYRGDGKIS
+305 KAYRGAGQIS
-315 NARGET
+315 NAKGE
-321 VTFSG
+321 VATFSG
-326 RELSGSEISISNG
+326 RELSGSEISIKNG
-339 TIDGN
+339 EIDGN

-349 VKAEDGK
+349 VKSEDGK
-356 SSMTY
+356 STTTY

-375 ASILVNGQAISGF
+375 ANIFVNGQAISNF
-388 QPAVTSYNVELPY
+388 QPTLTSYNVELPY

-406 PIVSVDKQEDEQVVE
+406 PIVTVDKQEDEQAVE
-421 IIQAT
+421 ITQPTTTTGKAT
-426 SPTGSAK
+426 
-433 INVTAADGK
+433 IIVTAADGK
-442 TKQTYTI
+442 TKQTYSI

-475 PNQTTYRVSL
+475 PSQTTYRVSL

-495 EAVSAYPTG
+495 EAISSYPAG
-504 AQTIT
+504 EQTIT
-509 YNAPSVID
+509 HSAPSVID
-517 GGVYQINVST
+517 GGVYQINVSS

-533 KTYKLTFKLEASSY
+533 KTYKMTFKLEASSY
-547 SMLKDLQMG
+547 SMLRDLQMG
-556 DHLISNFKPENLT
+556 ENLITDFKPENFT
-569 YYVNLPVGTT
+569 YYVNLPIGTT
-579 ELPKVTYVKG
+579 VLPKVTYVKG

-597 TEGGLNGITRVKV
+597 IEGGLNGITRVKV

-615 INTTEYKIDVTT
+615 INTTEYKINVAT

-638 YIGGEPLADFAPNV
+638 YIGGEPLTNFAPNV
-652 TNYTYALPIG
+652 TSYDYPLPIG
-662 TAELPEIT
+662 TTEVPEIT
-670 VDKGDEYQS
+670 VDKGDEYQT

-693 TVTAQN
+693 TVSAQN
-699 GASTIYNIAF
+699 GATTTYQINF

-721 IYVDG
+721 IYLDG
-726 KPLEG
+726 KPLDG

-742 LPQGTTELPVVTYEQ
+742 LPQGTTELPVITYEQ
-757 GDEYQTVT
+757 GDEYQTIT

-778 VRPPSGASKTYVLH
+778 VRPPSGTSKTYVLH

-806 YLDGKEL
+806 YMDGKEL
-813 DGFDPNQ
+813 EGFEPNK

-834 PTVTWDKGD
+834 PTVTWTKGD
-843 ESQKILAL
+843 DSQKILAL
-851 LSNNVQT
+851 LNQNVQT

-875 VIQRSES
+875 IIQRSQS
-882 AFLKMIYLDGDSLE
+882 AVLKMIYLDGDSLE
-896 GFDPQTFAYTHTL
+896 GFDSQTFAYTHTL
-909 SKTTCPVITVDKE
+909 TKATCPVITVDKE
-922 EGQQVTIAAPYAAGQ
+922 DGQQVTIAAPYAAGQ
-937 AQISVKPY
+937 AQIAVKPY

-1011 RNGNTLTIYVIKDED
+1011 RNGNTLTIFVVKGED
-1026 KAQYHLTFNTQLS
+1026 KAQYHLTFNTRLS

-1130 VEGYSI
+1130 VEGHSI
-1136 DFEPN
+1136 DFAPN
-1141 TFEYTLNIAEDEDL
+1141 TFEYALNLTEDDAL
-1155 PALHVVERDG
+1155 PALHIVAREG
-1165 QHTSTHHVNKNEQN
+1165 QHTSTHNVSNCEQN
-1179 VLVVAENGNSNTY
+1179 VLVIAENGDYNTY
-1192 RIIYTRT
+1192 RILYTRT
-1199 ISTDAYLRDI
+1199 ISTDAYLKDI
-1209 LLDGVSLTDFR
+1209 WVNGTSLKNFQSNVFD
-1220 SDSMHYV
+1220 YV
-1227 DTLPWRTRV
+1227 DSLEWRTRV
-1236 VPCVQPIGTDNQT
+1236 VPCVQPIGSDNQT
-1249 ITTYHSAINGTTRIH
+1249 ITTYHSAINGITRIH
-1264 VLSADGVT
+1264 VLSADSAT
-1272 SNEYTIHFPVRK
+1272 SNEYTIHFPVRQ

-1297 SRFSFTYHPDTTDYT
+1297 SRVEINYHPDTTDYT
-1312 IYLPYQET
+1312 IYLPYQVT
-1320 NVPLVLYAAAEAE
+1320 DVPLILYEAAEEE
-1333 QQIRY
+1333 QNIRF
-1338 ISRPAGQTS
+1338 ISRPLGQTS
-1347 QLMVTAEDGSERT
+1347 QLIVTAEDGSQRT

-1370 DETNVLQALKIK
+1370 KEKNVLQTLKIK
-1382 ETGQVLDPS
+1382 ETGEILDPTV
-1391 IFDHTAAM
+1391 FDHTVAM
-1399 PYGSKHLTV
+1399 PYGSKQLTV
-1408 EYTKAFAEQ
+1408 EYTKSFAEQ
-1417 TVVVQPGGV
+1417 TVIVQPGGV

-1462 ITIDGVSIKG
+1462 LTINGTPIEG
-1472 FDPNQ
+1472 FSPNR
-1477 FSYVVNVNRVPSI
+1477 FSYIVNITTSPSI
-1490 NYVVEQGVTV
+1490 NYVVEPGVTV
-1500 NATQSI
+1500 NATQTL
-1506 KHWQATVTNQGY
+1506 KHWQAKVTCQGY
-1518 TNTYHVWLHFPEDKV
+1518 TNTYDLWFHTPNDKV
-1533 PNTEFTEWTKCMVYT
+1533 PNTEFTEWTNCLTYT

-1555 WNTIADALGEHEGFG
+1555 WNTIADVLGAHELLVSFT
-1570 KFQPDGMVKKSGND
+1570 PDKMVSKSGND
-1584 AVQLTT
+1584 AVLLTT
-1590 PYSTPG
+1590 PYSSVG

-1605 LGSVTGT
+1605 LGSVSGN
-1612 WGISGSSSF
+1612 WGVAGSSSF
-1621 NILGGISFHNTPDQ
+1621 SVSGGISFHNTPDK

-1643 KVKNNS
+1643 KITNNS
-1649 LIQYSLTGMN
+1649 LIQYTLTGMN
-1659 GVKTLEWKDSET
+1659 GVKTLEWKDADTGSD
-1671 RSNYKE
+1671 YKE
-1677 VVCDLSEANA
+1677 VVYDLTEANNV
-1687 AAGDPSL
+1687 AGDPSL
-1694 LNITLCSFKGPYGT
+1694 LNLTLCSYHTTSGT
-1708 TNTSLNTLAEMYVD
+1708 TGSLSTAAEMYVD
-1722 YIRFTYNSSL
+1722 YVRFTYNNAL
-1732 KNIKVNGELAQR
+1732 KNIKVNGELAKR
-1744 NGNKFT
+1744 DGNTFT
-1750 YTLSE
+1750 YTLQD
-1755 AANTMI
+1755 AANTML

-1766 IGEVSDQAQQVVW
+1766 FGEVNDQAQKVVW
-1779 SDEVVSTLYAERTAT
+1779 SDEVVGTLHAERTAT

-1808 LTVQRPLDPE
+1808 LTIQRPLDPE
-1818 NRLKDLLIDGKTVS
+1818 NRLKDLLIDGKTIS

-1989 PSQYEYTLPR
+1989 PSQYEYTLPQ

-2080 ISSPNTASISVEHN
+2080 VSSPNTASMSVEHS

-2102 TYNIVAEDG
+2102 TYNVVAEDG
-2111 TNNVYHI
+2111 TNKVYHL

-2131 NICFDN
+2131 SICLDN

-2143 RSDSLTYAIVLPTAD
+2143 RSDSLIYTIVLPTAD

-2163 PNLPSIQ
+2163 PTLPSLQ
-2170 YTTCEPNQQVVVEY
+2170 YTTAEPNQQVAVEY
-2184 GNLGETTNLVVT
+2184 GNLGETTNLIVT
-2196 SEDGTRNAIYQ
+2196 SEDGTRSAIYQ

-2217 AELIGIAV
+2217 ADLTGIAV

-2235 QRHYYSVQITGEE
+2235 QRHYYSVQFTGEE
-2248 VDVTWATEDNYQT
+2248 VNVTWATEDNYQT
-2261 ITQSM
+2261 VTHTISD
-2266 SNNTCTLHVMA
+2266 NICTLHVIA
-2277 QDGVT
+2277 QDGIT
-2282 TNDYVIE
+2282 SNDYVIE
-2289 LYHEAISDNATLSN
+2289 LYRNAISDNATLSN
-2303 ILLNGQSFDKYE
+2303 ILLDGKALNDFQS
-2315 PAINEG
+2315 AINDG

-2331 TINLPSGTEFLPE
+2331 TINLPSGTESLPE
-2344 IAANLSE
+2344 IAAQLSE
-2351 NGQQIDINIIDW
+2351 EGQQIAIDIQDW
-2363 RANITVTAPDGI
+2363 RALITVTAPDAV
-2375 TTNTYVLTFEAPK
+2375 TTNTYTLIFDAPK
-2388 SSNAHLQMIYI
+2388 SNNAHLQMIYI
-2399 NGDSLANF
+2399 NGDSLENF
-2407 TPEQYNYFIPLPI
+2407 IPEKYNYFVALPI
-2420 GQEVLPNVL
+2420 GQNDIPNVL
-2429 AITQEVTQTLR
+2429 AVKQEANQIVR
-2440 DSISG
+2440 DSIDG

-2455 DGTECQYMLA
+2455 DGTECQYLLA
-2465 FSVTQSHA
+2465 FSTTQSNA
-2473 DTLAAIYADG
+2473 DTLAAIYENG
-2483 VLIDGFRPDSFYYS
+2483 TLIQGFRPDSFYYA

-2509 LTWDKADQWQTI
+2509 LSWDKADQWQTVTENLQ
-2521 TDNVLIDHTYERTTQ
+2521 TDNTYERTTQ
-2536 INVLA
+2536 INVVA
-2541 MSGRKNTYTINYQ
+2541 MSGRKNTYTVNYQ
-2554 VTKSD
+2554 VAKSD
-2559 IDTLQMI
+2559 IDSLQMI

-2611 ITEYMFD
+2611 MTEYMFD
-2618 GQQMGW
+2618 GQQRGW
-2624 KYTCHVTAEN
+2624 KYTCHVSAEN
-2634 GNAKTYVLYFTY
+2634 GNTKTYVLYFTY

-2729 QQSPYSYLEAIY
+2729 QQSPYSCLEAIY

-2780 NVAIDT
+2780 TVAIDT

-2826 RLSMVTIKGDSI
+2826 RLSMLTIKGDSI
-2838 VNFHSDTLSYDIVYP
+2838 ANFHRDTLSYDIVYP
-2853 IGTDSTELAQLS
+2853 IGTDSTELAQLA

-2910 SSDASLQKILLD
+2910 SSDASLQMILLD

-2928 FMSDILEYTYYINAA
+2928 FMSDILEYTYYINAT
-2943 QPQIEAIATDSTANI
+2943 QPQIEAITTDSTSSV
-2958 EYGIFTLGEPFY
+2958 EYGIFTLGEPFN

-2977 GTERVYSI
+2977 GTECVYSI

-3034 LFYQSVPESD
+3034 LFYQSVLESD

>member
-11 LSSLILLFGV
+11 LSSLVLLFGI
-21 SSLFAQQVPNP
+21 SSLFAQQVPNA

-41 YDGQIQPKDWYASNV
+41 YNDEIQLKDWYASNV

-87 IGITEVSPGYFALGK
+87 MGITEVSPGYFSLGK
-102 PWTYLE
+102 PWTHLPSITE
-108 GIDVGTATA
+108 INKATA

-129 DTMSVWIKRTGPATH
+129 DSMSVWIKRTGANVDK
-144 AEDFYL
+144 EDFYL

-165 SKSNN
+165 GKNGS

-182 IRLALDANECGTD
+182 IRLALNANECGTD

-218 RVPIYYFNNDVPTMM
+218 KVPIYYFNNDVPTMM
-233 YIIFSASNYPNYRS
+233 NIIFSASNYPNYRAN
-247 KDDLHKGNSLYV
+247 DGLYKGNSLYV
-259 DDVELIYSSKIHK
+259 DDVELIYSSKIQK

-299 SSIPEI
+299 SSIPEL
-305 KAYRGDGKIS
+305 KAYRGAGQIT
-315 NARGET
+315 NAKGET

-356 SSMTY
+356 STMTY

-449 NFSVA
+449 SFSVA
-454 LLSDNTLKDIKINGE
+454 VLSDNTLKDIKINGE
-469 SLAGFT
+469 SLVGFT

-509 YNAPSVID
+509 HNAPSVID

-721 IYVDG
+721 IYLDG

-765 VRSGGING
+765 VRSSGING

-909 SKTTCPVITVDKE
+909 TKTTCPVITVDKE

-1130 VEGYSI
+1130 VEGHSI

-1155 PALHVVERDG
+1155 PALHIVARDG

-1179 VLVVAENGNSNTY
+1179 VLVVAENGTSNTY

-1370 DETNVLQALKIK
+1370 EKANVLQALKIK
-1382 ETGQVLDPS
+1382 ETGEMLDPNT
-1391 IFDHTAAM
+1391 FDHTVVM
-1399 PYGSKHLTV
+1399 PYGSKQLTV
-1408 EYTKAFAEQ
+1408 EYTKSFAEQ
-1417 TVVVQPGGV
+1417 TVMVQPGGV

-1455 NPAVLKD
+1455 NPAVVD
-1462 ITIDGVSIKG
+1462 SIFVDGVLVSG
-1472 FDPNQ
+1472 FDKNRFTYIHNRTNVTTPQVSIQKANGVE
-1477 FSYVVNVNRVPSI
+1477 VVTI
-1490 NYVVEQGVTV
+1490 CDTWHWQGV
-1500 NATQSI
+1500 
-1506 KHWQATVTNQGY
+1506 VTKDGY
-1518 TNTYHVWLHFPEDKV
+1518 KNVYTIYFHYINEVI
-1533 PNTEFTEWTKCMVYT
+1533 PNGEFDEWTTTATSKT
-1548 DAVKPTG
+1548 DKPTY
-1555 WNTIADALGEHEGFG
+1555 WNAPGDYIDVYLGTAKAGPTISKDGNSAVHLQTTYWAALAGPVPAVINLGDMSSGF
-1570 KFQPDGMVKKSGND
+1570 
-1584 AVQLTT
+1584 AVAGATRV
-1590 PYSTPG
+1590 
-1596 GGNIPGFIT
+1596 IPFGFI
-1605 LGSVTGT
+1605 G
-1612 WGISGSSSF
+1612 
-1621 NILGGISFHNTPDQ
+1621 FHNTPDN
-1635 MAIKYYNS
+1635 ALINYKYTDKAGEGALFRFKFFNMSGESYDVDYRQQNTNANYS
-1643 KVKNNS
+1643 KV
-1649 LIQYSLTGMN
+1649 Q
-1659 GVKTLEWKDSET
+1659 V
-1671 RSNYKE
+1671 
-1677 VVCDLSEANA
+1677 
-1687 AAGDPSL
+1687 P
-1694 LNITLCSFKGPYGT
+1694 
-1708 TNTSLNTLAEMYVD
+1708 LNTNGKYVSGLDIVIDASGKYPSGSQNANLYVD
-1722 YIRFTYNSSL
+1722 YIRFQYNNAL

-1744 NGNKFT
+1744 NGNNFT
-1750 YTLSE
+1750 YTLAE

-1766 IGEVSDQAQQVVW
+1766 IGEVSDQAQKVVW

-1801 GTSSEYT
+1801 GTSSKYT

-2080 ISSPNTASISVEHN
+2080 ISSPNTASMSVEHN

-2521 TDNVLIDHTYERTTQ
+2521 TDNVLNDHTYERTTQ

-2559 IDTLQMI
+2559 VDTLQMI
-2566 YIKGDSLQ
+2566 YVKGDSLQ
-2574 GFNAQQL
+2574 GFNAHQL

-2611 ITEYMFD
+2611 MTEYMFD
-2618 GQQMGW
+2618 GQQRGW
-2624 KYTCHVTAEN
+2624 KYTCHVSAEN
-2634 GNAKTYVLYFTY
+2634 GNTKTYVLYFTY

-2958 EYGIFTLGEPFY
+2958 EYGIFTLGEPFN

-2994 ADIPT
+2994 ANIPT
-2999 ANDVLFRHIGGT
+2999 VNDVLFRHIGGT

-3064 TPLVTYTLPATNQC
+3064 TPLVTYTLPAINQC

>member
-1 MTKVYLKQFF
+1 
-11 LSSLILLFGV
+11 
-21 SSLFAQQVPNP
+21 
-32 SFEDWSGEK
+32 
-41 YDGQIQPKDWYASNV
+41 
-56 TQVGFKFNLA
+56 
-66 HREAGHTGSYSMMVQ
+66 
-81 DTEVGA
+81 
-87 IGITEVSPGYFALGK
+87 
-102 PWTYLE
+102 
-108 GIDVGTATA
+108 
-117 GTSGGINFKYRP
+117 
-129 DTMSVWIKRTGPATH
+129 
-144 AEDFYL
+144 
-150 LYYAWSGTA
+150 
-159 KGSKYK
+159 
-165 SKSNN
+165 
-170 CTSISQT
+170 
-177 NEESD
+177 
-182 IRLALDANECGTD
+182 
-195 QKANQIAEGMWRE
+195 
-208 KKEYGNWTNI
+208 
-218 RVPIYYFNNDVPTMM
+218 
-233 YIIFSASNYPNYRS
+233 
-247 KDDLHKGNSLYV
+247 
-259 DDVELIYSSKIHK
+259 
-272 LYIGGK
+272 
-278 EWKGFNPNTTEEQV
+278 
-292 YSLGKSA
+292 
-299 SSIPEI
+299 
-305 KAYRGDGKIS
+305 
-315 NARGET
+315 
-321 VTFSG
+321 
-326 RELSGSEISISNG
+326 
-339 TIDGN
+339 
-344 PTTIT
+344 
-349 VKAEDGK
+349 
-356 SSMTY
+356 
-361 KIKFVR
+361 
-367 QASTNAKL
+367 
-375 ASILVNGQAISGF
+375 
-388 QPAVTSYNVELPY
+388 
-401 GTTDA
+401 
-406 PIVSVDKQEDEQVVE
+406 
-421 IIQAT
+421 
-426 SPTGSAK
+426 
-433 INVTAADGK
+433 
-442 TKQTYTI
+442 
-449 NFSVA
+449 
-454 LLSDNTLKDIKINGE
+454 
-469 SLAGFT
+469 
-475 PNQTTYRVSL
+475 
-485 PTSTTTMPKV
+485 
-495 EAVSAYPTG
+495 
-504 AQTIT
+504 
-509 YNAPSVID
+509 
-517 GGVYQINVST
+517 
-527 PGNPTP
+527 
-533 KTYKLTFKLEASSY
+533 
-547 SMLKDLQMG
+547 
-556 DHLISNFKPENLT
+556 
-569 YYVNLPVGTT
+569 
-579 ELPKVTYVKG
+579 
-589 ESTQTVEV
+589 
-597 TEGGLNGITRVKV
+597 
-610 TAGNG
+610 
-615 INTTEYKIDVTT
+615 
-627 ALSEISTLNMI
+627 
-638 YIGGEPLADFAPNV
+638 
-652 TNYTYALPIG
+652 
-662 TAELPEIT
+662 
-670 VDKGDEYQS
+670 
-679 VSIIKGGLNGTTRI
+679 
-693 TVTAQN
+693 
-699 GASTIYNIAF
+699 
-709 SVAQATNASLKM
+709 
-721 IYVDG
+721 
-726 KPLEG
+726 
-731 FDPDILEYNCP
+731 
-742 LPQGTTELPVVTYEQ
+742 
-757 GDEYQTVT
+757 
-765 VRSGGING
+765 
-773 DYKIT
+773 
-778 VRPPSGASKTYVLH
+778 
-792 FSVATSDNISLKMI
+792 
-806 YLDGKEL
+806 
-813 DGFDPNQ
+813 
-820 LEYVDTLPMGVSTI
+820 
-834 PTVTWDKGD
+834 
-843 ESQKILAL
+843 
-851 LSNNVQT
+851 
-858 ITVTAES
+858 
-865 GRSQTYSITF
+865 
-875 VIQRSES
+875 
-882 AFLKMIYLDGDSLE
+882 
-896 GFDPQTFAYTHTL
+896 
-909 SKTTCPVITVDKE
+909 
-922 EGQQVTIAAPYAAGQ
+922 
-937 AQISVKPY
+937 
-945 GAEGNVYTIDFE
+945 
-957 SALTENQALLQQI
+957 
-970 YIDGVALEGFAPNK
+970 
-984 YDYALNYQGTFPTVT
+984 
-999 CDTLEGQEITTF
+999 
-1011 RNGNTLTIYVIKDED
+1011 
-1026 KAQYHLTFNTQLS
+1026 
-1039 DDCSLEAI
+1039 
-1047 LIDGVELVAYEPT
+1047 
-1060 VKHYTIPIA
+1060 
-1069 AGGTL
+1069 
-1074 PTVQYRKRMEQQ
+1074 
-1086 TVHAGMTNA
+1086 
-1095 TTYTMLVFAANGD
+1095 
-1108 STAYTLHFEK
+1108 
-1118 AKYSDATLLDLS
+1118 
-1130 VEGYSI
+1130 
-1136 DFEPN
+1136 
-1141 TFEYTLNIAEDEDL
+1141 
-1155 PALHVVERDG
+1155 
-1165 QHTSTHHVNKNEQN
+1165 
-1179 VLVVAENGNSNTY
+1179 
-1192 RIIYTRT
+1192 
-1199 ISTDAYLRDI
+1199 
-1209 LLDGVSLTDFR
+1209 
-1220 SDSMHYV
+1220 
-1227 DTLPWRTRV
+1227 
-1236 VPCVQPIGTDNQT
+1236 
-1249 ITTYHSAINGTTRIH
+1249 
-1264 VLSADGVT
+1264 
-1272 SNEYTIHFPVRK
+1272 
-1284 SSNVALEYIELDD
+1284 
-1297 SRFSFTYHPDTTDYT
+1297 
-1312 IYLPYQET
+1312 
-1320 NVPLVLYAAAEAE
+1320 
-1333 QQIRY
+1333 
-1338 ISRPAGQTS
+1338 
-1347 QLMVTAEDGSERT
+1347 MVTAENGSQRT

-1365 LPTLS
+1365 VPTLS
-1370 DETNVLQALKIK
+1370 EKANVLQTLKIK
-1382 ETGQVLDPS
+1382 ETGQILDAS
-1391 IFDHTAAM
+1391 DFDHTVAM
-1399 PYGSKHLTV
+1399 PYGSKQLTV
-1408 EYTKAFAEQ
+1408 EYTKSFAEQ
-1417 TVVVQPGGV
+1417 TVIVQPGGV

-1455 NPAVLKD
+1455 NPAVVDSILV
-1462 ITIDGVSIKG
+1462 DGVLVSG
-1472 FDPNQ
+1472 FDKNR
-1477 FSYVVNVNRVPSI
+1477 FTYIHNRTNVTTPQVSI
-1490 NYVVEQGVTV
+1490 QKANGVEVATICDTWHWQGV
-1500 NATQSI
+1500 
-1506 KHWQATVTNQGY
+1506 VTKDGY
-1518 TNTYHVWLHFPEDKV
+1518 KNVYTIYFHYINEVI
-1533 PNTEFTEWTKCMVYT
+1533 PNGEFDEWTTTATSKT
-1548 DAVKPTG
+1548 DKPTY
-1555 WNTIADALGEHEGFG
+1555 WNAPGDYIDVYLGTAKAGPTISKDGNSAVHLQTTYWAALAGPVPAVINLGDMSSGF
-1570 KFQPDGMVKKSGND
+1570 
-1584 AVQLTT
+1584 AVAGATRV
-1590 PYSTPG
+1590 
-1596 GGNIPGFIT
+1596 IPFGFI
-1605 LGSVTGT
+1605 G
-1612 WGISGSSSF
+1612 
-1621 NILGGISFHNTPDQ
+1621 FHNTPDN
-1635 MAIKYYNS
+1635 ALINYKYTDEAGEGALFRFKFFNMSGESYDVDYRQQNTNANYS
-1643 KVKNNS
+1643 KV
-1649 LIQYSLTGMN
+1649 Q
-1659 GVKTLEWKDSET
+1659 V
-1671 RSNYKE
+1671 
-1677 VVCDLSEANA
+1677 
-1687 AAGDPSL
+1687 P
-1694 LNITLCSFKGPYGT
+1694 
-1708 TNTSLNTLAEMYVD
+1708 LNTNGKYVSGLDIVIDASGKYPSGSQNANLYVD
-1722 YIRFTYNSSL
+1722 YIRFQYNNAL

-1744 NGNKFT
+1744 NGNNFT
-1750 YTLSE
+1750 YTLAE

-1766 IGEVSDQAQQVVW
+1766 IGEVSDQAQKVVW
-1779 SDEVVSTLYAERTAT
+1779 SNEVVSTLYAERTAT

-1818 NRLKDLLIDGKTVS
+1818 NRLKDLLIDGKTIS

-1893 ITDLSDDTQLS
+1893 ITDLSNDTQLS

-1989 PSQYEYTLPR
+1989 PSQYEYTLPQ

-2080 ISSPNTASISVEHN
+2080 VSSPNTASMSVEHS

-2102 TYNIVAEDG
+2102 TYNVVAEDG
-2111 TNNVYHI
+2111 TNKVYHL

-2131 NICFDN
+2131 SICLDN

-2143 RSDSLTYAIVLPTAD
+2143 RSDSLIYTIVLPTAD

-2163 PNLPSIQ
+2163 PTLPSIQ
-2170 YTTCEPNQQVVVEY
+2170 YTTAEPNQQVAVEY
-2184 GNLGETTNLVVT
+2184 GNLGETTNLIVT
-2196 SEDGTRNAIYQ
+2196 SEDGTRSAIYQ

-2217 AELIGIAV
+2217 AELIGVAV
-2225 NGTPIEQFEP
+2225 NGTPIKQFEP

-2261 ITQSM
+2261 ITQSIN
-2266 SNNTCTLHVMA
+2266 NNTCTLHVMA

-2303 ILLNGQSFDKYE
+2303 ILLNGQSFDEFE
-2315 PAINEG
+2315 PVINEG

-2331 TINLPSGTEFLPE
+2331 TIHLPSGTEFLPE

-2375 TTNTYVLTFEAPK
+2375 TTNTYVLTFEAPL

-2399 NGDSLANF
+2399 NGDSLAHFN
-2407 TPEQYNYFIPLPI
+2407 PEQYNYFIPLPI

-2429 AITQEVTQTLR
+2429 AITQEATQTLR

-2465 FSVTQSHA
+2465 FTVTQSHA

-2611 ITEYMFD
+2611 MTEYMFD
-2618 GQQMGW
+2618 GQQRGW
-2624 KYTCHVTAEN
+2624 KYTCHVSAEN
-2634 GNAKTYVLYFTY
+2634 GNTKTYVLYFTY

-2780 NVAIDT
+2780 TVAIDT

-2826 RLSMVTIKGDSI
+2826 RLSMLTIKGDSI
-2838 VNFHSDTLSYDIVYP
+2838 ANFHRDTLSYDIVYP
-2853 IGTDSTELAQLS
+2853 IGTDSTELAQLA

-2910 SSDASLQKILLD
+2910 SSDASLQMILLD

-2928 FMSDILEYTYYINAA
+2928 FMSDILEYTYYINAT
-2943 QPQIEAIATDSTANI
+2943 QPQIEAITTDSTSSV
-2958 EYGIFTLGEPFY
+2958 EYGIFTLGEPFN

-2977 GTERVYSI
+2977 GTECVYSI

>member
-233 YIIFSASNYPNYRS
+233 NIIFSASNYPNYRS

-495 EAVSAYPTG
+495 EAISAYPTG

-721 IYVDG
+721 IYLDG

-909 SKTTCPVITVDKE
+909 IKTTCPVITVDKE

-945 GAEGNVYTIDFE
+945 GAEGNIYTIDFE

-1130 VEGYSI
+1130 VEGHSI

-1141 TFEYTLNIAEDEDL
+1141 TFEYTLNITEEDL
-1155 PALHVVERDG
+1155 PALHIVARDG

-1179 VLVVAENGNSNTY
+1179 VLVVAENGTSNTY

-1272 SNEYTIHFPVRK
+1272 SNEYTIHFLVRK

-1382 ETGQVLDPS
+1382 ETGEMLDPNT
-1391 IFDHTAAM
+1391 FDHTVAM
-1399 PYGSKHLTV
+1399 PYGSKQLTV
-1408 EYTKAFAEQ
+1408 EYTKSFAEQ
-1417 TVVVQPGGV
+1417 TVMVQPGGV

-1441 ANIVYTITPELNTQ
+1441 ANIVYTIIPKLNTQ
-1455 NPAVLKD
+1455 NPAVVD
-1462 ITIDGVSIKG
+1462 SIFVDGVLVSG
-1472 FDPNQ
+1472 FDKNR
-1477 FSYVVNVNRVPSI
+1477 FTYIHNRTNVTTPQVSI
-1490 NYVVEQGVTV
+1490 QKANGVEVATICDTWHWQGV
-1500 NATQSI
+1500 
-1506 KHWQATVTNQGY
+1506 VTKDGY
-1518 TNTYHVWLHFPEDKV
+1518 KNVYTIYFHYINEVI
-1533 PNTEFTEWTKCMVYT
+1533 PNGEFDEWTTTATSKT
-1548 DAVKPTG
+1548 DKPTY
-1555 WNTIADALGEHEGFG
+1555 WNAPGDYIDVYLGTAKAGPTISKDGNSAVHLQTTYWAALAGPVPAVINLGDMSSGF
-1570 KFQPDGMVKKSGND
+1570 
-1584 AVQLTT
+1584 AVAGATRV
-1590 PYSTPG
+1590 
-1596 GGNIPGFIT
+1596 IPFGFI
-1605 LGSVTGT
+1605 G
-1612 WGISGSSSF
+1612 
-1621 NILGGISFHNTPDQ
+1621 FHNTPDN
-1635 MAIKYYNS
+1635 ALINYKYTDKAGEGALFRFKFFNMSGESYDVDYRQQNTNANYS
-1643 KVKNNS
+1643 KV
-1649 LIQYSLTGMN
+1649 Q
-1659 GVKTLEWKDSET
+1659 V
-1671 RSNYKE
+1671 
-1677 VVCDLSEANA
+1677 
-1687 AAGDPSL
+1687 P
-1694 LNITLCSFKGPYGT
+1694 
-1708 TNTSLNTLAEMYVD
+1708 LNTNGKYVSGLDIVIDASGKYPSGSQNANLYVD
-1722 YIRFTYNSSL
+1722 YIRFQYNNAL

-1744 NGNKFT
+1744 NGNNFT
-1750 YTLSE
+1750 YTLAE

-1766 IGEVSDQAQQVVW
+1766 IGEVSDQAQKVVW
-1779 SDEVVSTLYAERTAT
+1779 SNEVVSTLYAERTAT

-1818 NRLKDLLIDGKTVS
+1818 NRLKDLLIDGKTIS

-1989 PSQYEYTLPR
+1989 PSQYEYTLPQ

-2080 ISSPNTASISVEHN
+2080 VSSPNTASMSVEHS

-2102 TYNIVAEDG
+2102 TYNVVAEDG
-2111 TNNVYHI
+2111 TSKVYHL

-2131 NICFDN
+2131 SICLDN

-2143 RSDSLTYAIVLPTAD
+2143 RSDSLIYTIALPTAD

-2163 PNLPSIQ
+2163 PTLPSIQ
-2170 YTTCEPNQQVVVEY
+2170 YTTAEPNQQVAIEY
-2184 GNLGETTNLVVT
+2184 GNLGETTNLIVT
-2196 SEDGTRNAIYQ
+2196 SEDGTRSAIYQ

-2235 QRHYYSVQITGEE
+2235 QRHYYSVQITGKE

-2261 ITQSM
+2261 ITQSIN
-2266 SNNTCTLHVMA
+2266 NNTCTLHVMA
-2277 QDGVT
+2277 QDGIT

-2303 ILLNGQSFDKYE
+2303 ILLNGQSFDEFE
-2315 PAINEG
+2315 PVINEG

-2331 TINLPSGTEFLPE
+2331 TIHLPSGTEFLPE

-2375 TTNTYVLTFEAPK
+2375 TTNTYVLTFEAPL

-2399 NGDSLANF
+2399 NGDSLAHFN
-2407 TPEQYNYFIPLPI
+2407 PEQYNYFIPLPI

-2429 AITQEVTQTLR
+2429 AITQEATQTLR
-2440 DSISG
+2440 DSILG

-2465 FSVTQSHA
+2465 FTVTQSHA

-2611 ITEYMFD
+2611 MTEYMFD

-2624 KYTCHVTAEN
+2624 KYTCHVSAEN
-2634 GNAKTYVLYFTY
+2634 GNTKTYVLYFTY

-2679 LVEEAATPTVLVE
+2679 LVEEATTPTVLVE

-2703 HGDTTRIIVTAEDS
+2703 DGDTTRIIVTAEDS

-2780 NVAIDT
+2780 TVAIDT

-2826 RLSMVTIKGDSI
+2826 RLSMLTIKGDSI
-2838 VNFHSDTLSYDIVYP
+2838 ANFHSDTLSYDIVYP
-2853 IGTDSTELAQLS
+2853 IGTDSTELAQLA

-2910 SSDASLQKILLD
+2910 SSDASLQMILLD

-2928 FMSDILEYTYYINAA
+2928 FMSDILEYTYYINAT

-2977 GTERVYSI
+2977 GTECVYSI

-3050 FVNSEGIEELMDVR
+3050 YVNSEGIEELMDVR

>member
-1 MTKVYLKQFF
+1 MTKVYLKQFI

-21 SSLFAQQVPNP
+21 SSLFAQQVPNAG
-32 SFEDWSGEK
+32 FEDWSGEK
-41 YDGQIQPKDWYASNV
+41 YDGEIQPKDWYASNV
-56 TQVGFKFNLA
+56 TQVGFNFNFA
-66 HREAGHTGSYSMMVQ
+66 HQEKGHTGSYSMMVQ
-81 DTEVGA
+81 DTKVGA
-87 IGITEVSPGYFALGK
+87 MGITETSPGYFSLGR
-102 PWTYLE
+102 PWTYLPSITE
-108 GIDVGTATA
+108 INQATA
-117 GTSGGINFKYRP
+117 GTYGGISFKYRP
-129 DTMSVWIKRTGPATH
+129 DTMSVWIKRTGSNTDK
-144 AEDFYL
+144 EDFYL

-159 KGSKYK
+159 KSSKYK
-165 SKSNN
+165 GKNGN
-170 CTSISQT
+170 CTSYSAT

-182 IRLALDANECGTD
+182 IRLALNANECGTD

-208 KKEYGNWTNI
+208 KKTYGEWTNV
-218 RVPIYYFNNDVPTMM
+218 RVPIYYFTNDIPTMM
-233 YIIFSASNYPNYRS
+233 NIIFSASNYPNYRAN
-247 KDDLHKGNSLYV
+247 DGLYEGNSLYV
-259 DDVELIYSSKIHK
+259 DDVELIYSSKIQK
-272 LYIGGK
+272 LYVGGK

-305 KAYRGDGKIS
+305 KAYRGAGQIS
-315 NARGET
+315 NAKGET
-321 VTFSG
+321 ATFSG

-356 SSMTY
+356 STMTY

-375 ASILVNGQAISGF
+375 ANIFVNGQGISGF
-388 QPAVTSYNVELPY
+388 QPTLTSYNVELPY

-421 IIQAT
+421 ITQPT
-426 SPTGSAK
+426 STTGSST
-433 INVTAADGK
+433 IRVTAADGK
-442 TKQTYTI
+442 TKQTYTVH
-449 NFSVA
+449 FSVA
-454 LLSDNTLKDIKINGE
+454 LLADNTLKDIKINGE

-485 PTSTTTMPKV
+485 PTSTTTMPTV
-495 EAVSAYPTG
+495 EAISAYPAG
-504 AQTIT
+504 EQTIT

-721 IYVDG
+721 IYLDG

-820 LEYVDTLPMGVSTI
+820 LEYVDTLPTGVSTI

-909 SKTTCPVITVDKE
+909 TKTTCPVITVDKE

-937 AQISVKPY
+937 AQITVKPY

-984 YDYALNYQGTFPTVT
+984 YDYTLNYQGTFPTVT
-999 CDTLEGQEITTF
+999 CDTLEGQEITIF
-1011 RNGNTLTIYVIKDED
+1011 RNGNTVTIYVVKEED
-1026 KAQYHLTFNTQLS
+1026 KAQYQLVFSTQRS
-1039 DDCSLEAI
+1039 SDCSLKAI
-1047 LIDGVELVAYEPT
+1047 LVDGVTLAEYVPT
-1060 VKHYTIPIA
+1060 VKNYTITLE
-1069 AGGTL
+1069 AGSAI
-1074 PTVQYRKRMEQQ
+1074 PTVQYVKQSELQ

-1130 VEGYSI
+1130 VEGHSI
-1136 DFEPN
+1136 DFAPN
-1141 TFEYTLNIAEDEDL
+1141 TFEYALNLTEDDAL
-1155 PALHVVERDG
+1155 PALHIVARDG

-1179 VLVVAENGNSNTY
+1179 VLVVAENGTSNTY

-1382 ETGQVLDPS
+1382 ETGEMLDPNT
-1391 IFDHTAAM
+1391 FDHTVAM
-1399 PYGSKHLTV
+1399 PYGSKQLTV
-1408 EYTKAFAEQ
+1408 EYTKSFAEQ
-1417 TVVVQPGGV
+1417 TVIVQPGGV

-1455 NPAVLKD
+1455 NPAVVDSILV
-1462 ITIDGVSIKG
+1462 DGVLVSG
-1472 FDPNQ
+1472 FDKNR
-1477 FSYVVNVNRVPSI
+1477 FTYIHNRTNVTTPQVSI
-1490 NYVVEQGVTV
+1490 QKANGVEVATICDTWHWQGV
-1500 NATQSI
+1500 
-1506 KHWQATVTNQGY
+1506 VTKDGY
-1518 TNTYHVWLHFPEDKV
+1518 KNVYTIYFHYINEVI
-1533 PNTEFTEWTKCMVYT
+1533 PNGEFDEWTTTATSKT
-1548 DAVKPTG
+1548 DKPTY
-1555 WNTIADALGEHEGFG
+1555 WNAPGDYIDVYLGTAKAGPTISKDGNSAVHLQTTYWAALAGPVPAVINLGDMSSGF
-1570 KFQPDGMVKKSGND
+1570 
-1584 AVQLTT
+1584 AVAGATRV
-1590 PYSTPG
+1590 
-1596 GGNIPGFIT
+1596 IPFGFI
-1605 LGSVTGT
+1605 G
-1612 WGISGSSSF
+1612 
-1621 NILGGISFHNTPDQ
+1621 FHNTPDN
-1635 MAIKYYNS
+1635 ALINYKYTDEAGEGALFRFKFFNMSGESYDVDYRQQNTNANYS
-1643 KVKNNS
+1643 KV
-1649 LIQYSLTGMN
+1649 Q
-1659 GVKTLEWKDSET
+1659 V
-1671 RSNYKE
+1671 
-1677 VVCDLSEANA
+1677 
-1687 AAGDPSL
+1687 P
-1694 LNITLCSFKGPYGT
+1694 
-1708 TNTSLNTLAEMYVD
+1708 LNTNGKYVSGLDIVIDASGKYPSGSQNANLYVD
-1722 YIRFTYNSSL
+1722 YIRFQYNNAL

-1744 NGNKFT
+1744 NGNNFT
-1750 YTLSE
+1750 YTLAE

-1766 IGEVSDQAQQVVW
+1766 IGEVSDQAQKVVW

-1808 LTVQRPLDPE
+1808 LTVKRPLDPE
-1818 NRLKDLLIDGKTVS
+1818 NRLKDLLIDGKTIS

-1865 VVVNYA
+1865 VVVNYV

-1989 PSQYEYTLPR
+1989 PSQYEYTLPQ

-2080 ISSPNTASISVEHN
+2080 VSSPNTASMSVEHS

-2102 TYNIVAEDG
+2102 TYNVVAEDG
-2111 TNNVYHI
+2111 TNKVYHL

-2131 NICFDN
+2131 SICLDN

-2143 RSDSLTYAIVLPTAD
+2143 RSDSLIYTIVLPTAD

-2163 PNLPSIQ
+2163 PTLPSIQ
-2170 YTTCEPNQQVVVEY
+2170 YTTAEPNQQVAVEY
-2184 GNLGETTNLVVT
+2184 GNLGETTNLIVT
-2196 SEDGTRNAIYQ
+2196 SEDGTRSAIYQ

-2261 ITQSM
+2261 ITQSIN
-2266 SNNTCTLHVMA
+2266 NNTCTLHVMA

-2303 ILLNGQSFDKYE
+2303 ILLNGQSFDEFE
-2315 PAINEG
+2315 PVINEG

-2331 TINLPSGTEFLPE
+2331 TIHLPSGTEFLPE

-2375 TTNTYVLTFEAPK
+2375 TTNTYVLTFEAPL

-2399 NGDSLANF
+2399 NGDSLAHFN
-2407 TPEQYNYFIPLPI
+2407 PEQYNYFIPLPI

-2429 AITQEVTQTLR
+2429 AITQEATQTLR

-2465 FSVTQSHA
+2465 FTVTQSHA

-2581 EYHLTLPQHDSLAP
+2581 EYHLTLPQHDLLAP

-2611 ITEYMFD
+2611 MTEYMFD
-2618 GQQMGW
+2618 GQQRGW
-2624 KYTCHVTAEN
+2624 KYTCHVSAEN
-2634 GNAKTYVLYFTY
+2634 GNTKTYVLYFTY

-2664 ALAGF
+2664 TLAGF
-2669 TPEQFNYLVE
+2669 TPEQFNYFVE

-2780 NVAIDT
+2780 TVAIDT

-2826 RLSMVTIKGDSI
+2826 RLSMLTIKGDSI
-2838 VNFHSDTLSYDIVYP
+2838 ANFHRDTLSYDIVYP
-2853 IGTDSTELAQLS
+2853 IGTDSTELAQLA

-2910 SSDASLQKILLD
+2910 SSDASLQMILLD

-2928 FMSDILEYTYYINAA
+2928 FMSDILEYTYYINAT
-2943 QPQIEAIATDSTANI
+2943 QPQIEAITTDSTSSV
-2958 EYGIFTLGEPFY
+2958 EYGIFTLGEPFN

-2977 GTERVYSI
+2977 GTECVYSI

-3050 FVNSEGIEELMDVR
+3050 YVNSEGIEELMDVR

>member
-233 YIIFSASNYPNYRS
+233 NIIFSASNYPNYRS

-356 SSMTY
+356 STMTY

-406 PIVSVDKQEDEQVVE
+406 PIVSIDKQEDEQVVE
-421 IIQAT
+421 IIQAI

-449 NFSVA
+449 SFSVA

-475 PNQTTYRVSL
+475 PSQTTYRVSL

-909 SKTTCPVITVDKE
+909 TKTTCPVITVDKE

-1130 VEGYSI
+1130 VEGHSI

-1155 PALHVVERDG
+1155 PALHIVARDG

-1179 VLVVAENGNSNTY
+1179 VLVVAENGTSNTY

-1370 DETNVLQALKIK
+1370 EKANVLQALKIK

-1399 PYGSKHLTV
+1399 PYGSKQLTV
-1408 EYTKAFAEQ
+1408 EYTKSFAEQ
-1417 TVVVQPGGV
+1417 TVIVQPGGV

-1455 NPAVLKD
+1455 NPAVVD
-1462 ITIDGVSIKG
+1462 SIFVDGVLVSG
-1472 FDPNQ
+1472 FDKNR
-1477 FSYVVNVNRVPSI
+1477 FTYIHNRTNVTTPQVSI
-1490 NYVVEQGVTV
+1490 QKANGVEVATICDTWHWQGV
-1500 NATQSI
+1500 
-1506 KHWQATVTNQGY
+1506 VTKDGY
-1518 TNTYHVWLHFPEDKV
+1518 KNVYTIYFHYINEVI
-1533 PNTEFTEWTKCMVYT
+1533 PNGEFDEWTTTATSKT
-1548 DAVKPTG
+1548 DKPTY
-1555 WNTIADALGEHEGFG
+1555 WNAPGDYIDVYLGTAKAGPTISKDGNSAVHLQTTYWAALAGPVPAVINLGDMSSGF
-1570 KFQPDGMVKKSGND
+1570 
-1584 AVQLTT
+1584 AVAGATRV
-1590 PYSTPG
+1590 
-1596 GGNIPGFIT
+1596 IPFGFI
-1605 LGSVTGT
+1605 G
-1612 WGISGSSSF
+1612 
-1621 NILGGISFHNTPDQ
+1621 FHNTPDN
-1635 MAIKYYNS
+1635 ALINYKYTDEAGEGALFRFKFFNMSGESYDVDYRQQNTNANYS
-1643 KVKNNS
+1643 KV
-1649 LIQYSLTGMN
+1649 Q
-1659 GVKTLEWKDSET
+1659 V
-1671 RSNYKE
+1671 
-1677 VVCDLSEANA
+1677 
-1687 AAGDPSL
+1687 P
-1694 LNITLCSFKGPYGT
+1694 
-1708 TNTSLNTLAEMYVD
+1708 LNTNGKYVSGLDIVIDASGKYPSGSQNANLYVD
-1722 YIRFTYNSSL
+1722 YIRFQYNNAL

-1744 NGNKFT
+1744 NGNNFT

-1766 IGEVSDQAQQVVW
+1766 IGEVSDQAQKVVW

-1808 LTVQRPLDPE
+1808 LTVQRPLDHE
-1818 NRLKDLLIDGKTVS
+1818 NLLKDLLIDGKTIS

-1893 ITDLSDDTQLS
+1893 ITDLSNDTQLS

-1989 PSQYEYTLPR
+1989 PSQYEYTLPQ

-2080 ISSPNTASISVEHN
+2080 VSSPNTASMSVEHS

-2102 TYNIVAEDG
+2102 TYNVVAEDG
-2111 TNNVYHI
+2111 TNKVYHL

-2131 NICFDN
+2131 SICLDN

-2143 RSDSLTYAIVLPTAD
+2143 RSDSLIYTIVLPTAD

-2163 PNLPSIQ
+2163 PTLPSIQ
-2170 YTTCEPNQQVVVEY
+2170 YTTAEPNQQVAVEY
-2184 GNLGETTNLVVT
+2184 GNLGETTNLIVT
-2196 SEDGTRNAIYQ
+2196 SEDGTRSVIYQ

-2217 AELIGIAV
+2217 AELIGVAV
-2225 NGTPIEQFEP
+2225 NGTPIKQFEP

-2261 ITQSM
+2261 ITQSIN
-2266 SNNTCTLHVMA
+2266 NNTCTLHVMA

-2303 ILLNGQSFDKYE
+2303 ILLNGQSFDEFE
-2315 PAINEG
+2315 PVINEG

-2331 TINLPSGTEFLPE
+2331 SIHLPSGTEFLPE

-2375 TTNTYVLTFEAPK
+2375 TTNTYVLTFEAPL

-2399 NGDSLANF
+2399 NGDSLAHFN
-2407 TPEQYNYFIPLPI
+2407 PEQYNYFIPLPI

-2429 AITQEVTQTLR
+2429 AITQEATQTLR

-2465 FSVTQSHA
+2465 FTVTQSHA

-2483 VLIDGFRPDSFYYS
+2483 VLIDGFRPNSFYYS

-2611 ITEYMFD
+2611 MTEYMFD
-2618 GQQMGW
+2618 GQQRGW
-2624 KYTCHVTAEN
+2624 KYTCHVSAEN
-2634 GNAKTYVLYFTY
+2634 GNTKTYVLYFTY

-2761 PFGTIELPLL
+2761 PFGTMELPLL

-2780 NVAIDT
+2780 TVAIDT

-2826 RLSMVTIKGDSI
+2826 RLSMLTIKGDSI
-2838 VNFHSDTLSYDIVYP
+2838 ANFHRDTLSYDIVYP
-2853 IGTDSTELAQLS
+2853 IGTDSMELAQLA

-2910 SSDASLQKILLD
+2910 SSDASLQMILLD

-2928 FMSDILEYTYYINAA
+2928 FMSDILEYTYYINAT
-2943 QPQIEAIATDSTANI
+2943 QPQIEAITTDSTSSV
-2958 EYGIFTLGEPFY
+2958 EYGIFTLGEPFN